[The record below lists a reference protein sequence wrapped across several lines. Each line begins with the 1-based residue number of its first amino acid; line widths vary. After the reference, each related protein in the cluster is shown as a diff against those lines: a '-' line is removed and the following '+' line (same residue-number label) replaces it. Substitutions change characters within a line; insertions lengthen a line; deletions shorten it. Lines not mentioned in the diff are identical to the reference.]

1 MEKKNKRNNHM
12 MNKGMKQKVSVLL
25 ILCLLLTGYHG
36 LTISGKAEQSEKKE
50 SNAISVSGTEVKVQ
64 LHGED
69 LRKAA
74 KEAIEKGDKVE
85 ENFLKGYSADG
96 ELQKEYEAVFS
107 PEKEVYEIPLDSI
120 SEGLSESLSE
130 EEAGLQIFVE
140 RDAKDLENL
149 VRRESK
155 ESLLL
160 YDGNSQISKLFS
172 EGKNEEKQNVEKA
185 KKNGEK
191 EETTVSEEGSLV
203 SDSNIKRNTELTG
216 SELITFL
223 YKNKSDHKISF
234 KLSVDGN
241 QYPKIA
247 VAPKT
252 QLFKALVEKLKQEEK
267 KAQAEVK
274 PAEKQEEKSIEKQ
287 EEKTKEEAVKAE
299 TSEEQK
305 GISKETASVE
315 EEKELSEKEKKSVSE
330 VSIVSTEGKTEEIQA
345 EVQEPEEEKA
355 RKNEEKKEE
364 NKVETAEAETEEES
378 REKSE
383 EAGKDGAKLTEVKKD
398 STKPAEAE
406 KEVPETE
413 KQSGEGKET
422 KEKAGVTGFL
432 GEVLEHYEEFQGE
445 LVSARFTQYSLN
457 ELGRKSQNVE
467 IEGFATVEV
476 FYDDEAFTDADGKV
490 EEVVLEAKRLVKPEE
505 EGEKEGEKLSKEQVE
520 AMKEHAIYEDSD
532 ALDIRF
538 VSKDDRT
545 KEIEPK
551 TPVSVRLT
559 FDKKAVPEEATADTI
574 AIHHLLESKDSG
586 KIELV
591 ETVLRSEKE
600 KEADK
605 KENLSE
611 EERNPEEIEGLSLE
625 KEKEEKDESKLT
637 DIITKEFTV
646 TSFSPFVV
654 KWNDYKTQAYHGI
667 RIYYVD
673 RNGRE
678 IGPTRY
684 YRLTDQGKKIKEKAK
699 DAEAYEF
706 YNKDTGKIDSV
717 MDYNPS
723 GYLRWGL
730 FGISNTTVGALYNG
744 AGYQVEVKS
753 LTANYFVYTYKGVSH
768 TSYFGKNC
776 EYTDFVF
783 VYYLCG
789 KAENKPK
796 PDDTTPDLKNEK
808 YITDNLNG
816 TYDLTLT
823 GQSVVSGRTSKKPL
837 DIVFV
842 YDNTA
847 IMATDF
853 SFDGTKNNTEGNDA
867 SSREEKKSTK
877 VKEELK
883 SFMEKMSSHDSAY
896 DTRYALVTMDGMK
909 EHRYDL
915 KYRAPYSPSYM
926 TGKMDGNLR
935 VFEDND
941 YPDFAYAKGI
951 EDTKKGKF
959 VGEFQGLDEK
969 GHQTWLEKAL
979 DNRTKKVNGK
989 DVYIGYRQRSA
1000 DFTIIDEEEDDT
1012 AYVHGFTSS
1021 PDDILSYLKDLQEG
1035 ETTVT
1040 NISGSKYSEKIS
1052 GENYTAAIRNV
1063 RALLQKDIPIKAERK
1078 ESIQNKA
1085 RDDAKKIVVF
1095 IAGGDPKYAYIQNAY
1110 PSDNEYQYDDILRF
1124 KDQTDGIQYYRTRA
1138 LYKVGYS
1145 IGNGRSIDFAALNQA
1160 RGELHQ
1166 ITDIDAFYSIG
1177 VGNEKNWNYL
1187 NDFAMGQW
1195 YDKNFAPAQVP
1206 TDKKDKDGKTIY
1218 VSVEGKPDL
1227 RENALVKN
1235 TLYKCFD
1242 GSEASKLNKS
1252 FDEIYKRVAVDSV
1265 QNIVIRDV
1273 LTKNVQPIMK
1283 DGKAVVSGQL
1293 VKMKPNGNNQAVEV
1307 EDILKPGKMADLGLN
1322 GFKIEAKEV
1331 YSGETGISGLNYD
1344 GKRWLLTL
1352 KTDPEDFALPAGYD
1366 IRMVAKVEPTEH
1378 AKKLFESDSGYKDKG
1393 EDRTDLND
1401 IYQAYLH
1408 QGYHEDGKS
1417 DSMFNSSARK
1427 FGLFTNEFADITY
1440 KTKKPDGSEGSP
1452 QTKKYNKPIIS
1463 KGSLIIEKTFSGL
1476 EGTKLFDDSS
1486 GKITDFGKKVL
1497 KQLKFI
1503 VQAEEFKG
1511 LNSFG
1516 QETSEFTP
1524 LLELNLKADSW
1535 WTESANFKDG
1545 VTSEV
1550 KRTDNLKHK
1559 VTLKIEQDSG
1569 KAPQLKITVDNLIP
1583 SKRYIVYE
1591 YCNKPDGAV
1600 EKIELSG
1607 SAYQLK
1613 DVSVNENPIIFI
1625 SGSKSLDSSEPCKP
1639 DNVFK
1644 ITNCYEKKDNP
1655 KTITVKKVVTGI
1667 GRPTASSTEKFQF
1680 HLVIKKHD
1688 GDTGQPLSNTEM
1700 KSIINDLKAKYP
1712 KSSGFNIRGNSINL
1726 TSPKEI
1732 NEYTISFELKDG
1744 DSIQIPLKPNYLFQV
1759 YEKKSEG
1766 YEEAK
1771 IVSDWKGSSR
1781 PIPAKTGQ
1789 DDDHHEFTYMKVL
1802 EEPYEGEI
1810 ITFQNPAKF
1819 TIPTGLTRDTTP
1831 YLLSIFGFV
1840 AMAGVYLTIK
1850 KKKRIEI

>member
-50 SNAISVSGTEVKVQ
+50 SNEISVSGTEVKVQ

-140 RDAKDLENL
+140 RDAKDLESL

-160 YDGNSQISKLFS
+160 YDGNSQISKLFP

-191 EETTVSEEGSLV
+191 EETTVSEEGSLA

-241 QYPKIA
+241 QYPKLA

-299 TSEEQK
+299 TSEDQK
-305 GISKETASVE
+305 EISEEAASVE
-315 EEKELSEKEKKSVSE
+315 EKKELSGKEDKPASE
-330 VSIVSTEGKTEEIQA
+330 VSIVSTEGKTEETQA
-345 EVQEPEEEKA
+345 EEEKA
-355 RKNEEKKEE
+355 EKNKEKKEE
-364 NKVETAEAETEEES
+364 NKVETAEAETKEES
-378 REKSE
+378 AEKSE
-383 EAGKDGAKLTEVKKD
+383 EAEKDGAKLTEVKKD

-413 KQSGEGKET
+413 KQSGEGKEA

-490 EEVVLEAKRLVKPEE
+490 EEVVLEAKRLLKPEE
-505 EGEKEGEKLSKEQVE
+505 TEKEGEKLTEEQVE

-538 VSKDDRT
+538 VSKDDNT

-605 KENLSE
+605 NENLSE
-611 EERNPEEIEGLSLE
+611 EKQNPEEIEGLSLE

-706 YNKDTGKIDSV
+706 YNKDTGKIDSLL
-717 MDYNPS
+717 DYNPS

-753 LTANYFVYTYKGVSH
+753 LTANYFVYTYQGVSH
-768 TSYFGKNC
+768 TSHFGDKC

-808 YITDNLNG
+808 YITDNLDG

-909 EHRYDL
+909 EHQYDL
-915 KYRAPYSPSYM
+915 QYRAKYSTSYM

-959 VGEFQGLDEK
+959 VGEFQGKDENGQK
-969 GHQTWLEKAL
+969 TWLEKAL
-979 DNRTKKVNGK
+979 DNRKNWKGEF
-989 DVYIGYRQRSA
+989 IGDRQRSA
-1000 DFTIIDEEEDDT
+1000 DFTIEDGEEDDT
-1012 AYVHGFTSS
+1012 AYVHGFTSRR
-1021 PDDILSYLKDLQEG
+1021 DDILSYLKNLQEG
-1035 ETTVT
+1035 KTTVT
-1040 NISGSKYSEKIS
+1040 KLSGSKYSEKIS

-1063 RALLQKDIPIKAERK
+1063 RALLQKDIPIKANREAFT
-1078 ESIQNKA
+1078 QYKA

-1110 PSDNEYQYDDILRF
+1110 PSNNEYQYDDILRF

-1138 LYKVGYS
+1138 WYKVGYS

-1218 VSVEGKPDL
+1218 VSVEGKADL
-1227 RENALVKN
+1227 RENALVKK

-1242 GSEASKLNKS
+1242 GSDASKLNKS
-1252 FDEIYKRVAVDSV
+1252 FDEIYKRVAVDGTK
-1265 QNIVIRDV
+1265 NIVIRDV

-1283 DGKAVVSGQL
+1283 NSKPVVSGQL
-1293 VKMKPNGNNQAVEV
+1293 VKMKTNGVEV
-1307 EDILKPGKMADLGLN
+1307 EKVFEADDIDDIEEMKKLGLD
-1322 GFKIEAKEV
+1322 GFNIEAKEV
-1331 YSGETGISGLNYD
+1331 YAGETGISGLSYT

-1352 KTDPEDFALPAGYD
+1352 KTVPEDFALPAGYE
-1366 IRMVAKVEPTEH
+1366 IRMVAKVEPTKE
-1378 AKKLFESDSGYKDKG
+1378 AKKLFESDLGYKDKG
-1393 EDRTDLND
+1393 DKRTDLND
-1401 IYQAYLH
+1401 IYQTDLH
-1408 QGYHEDGKS
+1408 RKYHEDGKS
-1417 DSMFNSSARK
+1417 DSMFNSSADK
-1427 FGLFTNEFADITY
+1427 YGLFTNEFADITY

-1452 QTKKYNKPIIS
+1452 QTKKYKKPIIS

-1503 VQAEEFKG
+1503 VQAEEFKR

-1516 QETSEFTP
+1516 QESSEFTP
-1524 LLELNLKADSW
+1524 LLELNLQADSW
-1535 WTESANFKDG
+1535 WTEPANFKDG

-1550 KRTDNLKHK
+1550 KGTDNLKHK
-1559 VTLKIEQDSG
+1559 VTLKIVQESG

-1583 SKRYIVYE
+1583 SKRYMVYE

-1613 DVSVNENPIIFI
+1613 GVSESANPIII
-1625 SGSKSLDSSEPCKP
+1625 WSGPKSLDSSEPCKP

-1655 KTITVKKVVTGI
+1655 KTITVKKVVTGMA
-1667 GRPTASSTEKFQF
+1667 RPTASSTEKFQF

-1688 GDTGQPLSNTEM
+1688 GGTGQSLSEEEM
-1700 KSIINDLKAKYP
+1700 ESIINDMIAKNAH
-1712 KSSGFNIRGNSINL
+1712 STEF
-1726 TSPKEI
+1726 EI
-1732 NEYTISFELKDG
+1732 NKDLIKLKRPKKINAFTISFELKDG
-1744 DSIQIPLKPNYLFQV
+1744 ESIQIPLKPNYLFQV
-1759 YEKKSEG
+1759 YEKKSAG
-1766 YEEAK
+1766 YEKAK
-1771 IVSDWKGSSR
+1771 IVSDLKGSSSR
-1781 PIPAKTGQ
+1781 TIQAETGQ
-1789 DDDHHEFTYMKVL
+1789 DDTNEFTYMEAL

-1819 TIPTGLTRDTTP
+1819 TIPTGLTRDTRP
-1831 YLLSIFGFV
+1831 YLFSIFGFV
-1840 AMAGVYLTIK
+1840 AMAGVYLTIR

>member
-36 LTISGKAEQSEKKE
+36 LTISGKAEQSEKKK
-50 SNAISVSGTEVKVQ
+50 SNEISVSGTEVKVQ

-1293 VKMKPNGNNQAVEV
+1293 VKMKSNGVEV
-1307 EDILKPGKMADLGLN
+1307 QDTLKPGEMADLGLN
-1322 GFKIEAKEV
+1322 GFNIEAKEV
-1331 YSGETGISGLNYD
+1331 NANELGISGASSD
-1344 GKRWLLTL
+1344 EKRWRLTL
-1352 KTDPEDFALPAGYD
+1352 KTDPEDFALPAGYE

-1378 AKKLFESDSGYKDKG
+1378 AKKLFESDLGYKDKG
-1393 EDRTDLND
+1393 DKRTDLND
-1401 IYQAYLH
+1401 IYQTDLH
-1408 QGYHEDGKS
+1408 RKYHEDGKP
-1417 DSMFNSSARK
+1417 DRMFNSSVDK
-1427 FGLFTNEFADITY
+1427 HGLFTNEFADITY

-1452 QTKKYNKPIIS
+1452 QTKEYNKPIIS

-1503 VQAEEFKG
+1503 VDVEKFNE

-1516 QETSEFTP
+1516 QKNSEFIP
-1524 LLELNLKADSW
+1524 LLELNLKDDSW

-1545 VTSEV
+1545 VTSGVTGLDE
-1550 KRTDNLKHK
+1550 LKHKVTHK

-1583 SKRYIVYE
+1583 SKRYMVWE

-1613 DVSVNENPIIFI
+1613 DVSESANPVIFR
-1625 SGSKSLDSSEPCKP
+1625 SESKSLDSSEPCKP

-1655 KTITVKKVVTGI
+1655 KTITVKKEVTGI

-1688 GDTGQPLSNTEM
+1688 GDTGQPLSDTEM

-1712 KSSGFNIRGNSINL
+1712 KSSGFNISKASINL

-1732 NEYTISFELKDG
+1732 NEYTIYFELKDG

-1759 YEKKSEG
+1759 YEKKSAG
-1766 YEEAK
+1766 YEKAK
-1771 IVSDWKGSSR
+1771 IVSDLNGNSR
-1781 PIPAKTGQ
+1781 GIPAETGQ
-1789 DDDHHEFTYMKVL
+1789 DDTNEFTYMK
-1802 EEPYEGEI
+1802 EAETPYEGEI

-1831 YLLSIFGFV
+1831 YLFSIFGFV
-1840 AMAGVYLTIK
+1840 AIAGVYLTIK
-1850 KKKRIEI
+1850 KKKRIEM

>member
-25 ILCLLLTGYHG
+25 ILCLLLTGYRG

-85 ENFLKGYSADG
+85 GDFLKGYSADG

-140 RDAKDLENL
+140 RDAKDLESL
-149 VRRESK
+149 VRKESK

-160 YDGNSQISKLFS
+160 YDGNSQISKLFP
-172 EGKNEEKQNVEKA
+172 EGKNEEKQDVEKA
-185 KKNGEK
+185 KKDGER
-191 EETTVSEEGSLV
+191 EETTVSEEESLA
-203 SDSNIKRNTELTG
+203 SDSNIRRNTELTG

-241 QYPKIA
+241 QYPKLA

-287 EEKTKEEAVKAE
+287 EENTKEEAVKAE

-305 GISKETASVE
+305 RISEEIASVE
-315 EEKELSEKEKKSVSE
+315 EEKGLSEKEKKSVSE
-330 VSIVSTEGKTEEIQA
+330 VSIVSTEGKTEETQA
-345 EVQEPEEEKA
+345 EEEKA
-355 RKNEEKKEE
+355 EKNKEKKEE
-364 NKVETAEAETEEES
+364 NKVETAEAETKEES
-378 REKSE
+378 AEKSE
-383 EAGKDGAKLTEVKKD
+383 EAEKDGAKLTEVKKD

-413 KQSGEGKET
+413 KQSGEGKEA

-490 EEVVLEAKRLVKPEE
+490 EEVVLEAKRLLKPEE
-505 EGEKEGEKLSKEQVE
+505 TEKEGEKLTEEQVE

-538 VSKDDRT
+538 VSKDDNT

-605 KENLSE
+605 NENLSE
-611 EERNPEEIEGLSLE
+611 EKQNPEEIEGLSLE

-706 YNKDTGKIDSV
+706 YNKDTGKIDSLL
-717 MDYNPS
+717 DYNPS

-753 LTANYFVYTYKGVSH
+753 LTANYFVYTYQGVSH
-768 TSYFGKNC
+768 TSHFGDKC

-808 YITDNLNG
+808 YITDNLDG

-909 EHRYDL
+909 EHQYDL
-915 KYRAPYSPSYM
+915 QYRAKYSTSYM

-959 VGEFQGLDEK
+959 VGEFQGKDENGQK
-969 GHQTWLEKAL
+969 TWLEKSL
-979 DNRTKKVNGK
+979 DNRKNWKGEF
-989 DVYIGYRQRSA
+989 IGDRQRSA
-1000 DFTIIDEEEDDT
+1000 DFTIEDGEEDDT
-1012 AYVHGFTSS
+1012 AYVHGFTSRL
-1021 PDDILSYLKDLQEG
+1021 DDILSYLKNLQEG
-1035 ETTVT
+1035 KTTVT
-1040 NISGSKYSEKIS
+1040 KLSGSKYSEKIS

-1063 RALLQKDIPIKAERK
+1063 RALLQKDIPIKANREAFT
-1078 ESIQNKA
+1078 QYKA

-1110 PSDNEYQYDDILRF
+1110 PSNNEYQYDDILRF

-1138 LYKVGYS
+1138 WYKVGYS

-1218 VSVEGKPDL
+1218 VSVEGKADL
-1227 RENALVKN
+1227 RENALVKK

-1242 GSEASKLNKS
+1242 GSDASKLNKS
-1252 FDEIYKRVAVDSV
+1252 FDEIYKRVAVDGTK
-1265 QNIVIRDV
+1265 NIVIRDV

-1283 DGKAVVSGQL
+1283 NGKPDVIGQL

-1322 GFKIEAKEV
+1322 GFTIEAKEV
-1331 YSGETGISGLNYD
+1331 YAGETGISGLSYTR
-1344 GKRWLLTL
+1344 KRWLLTL

-1366 IRMVAKVEPTEH
+1366 IRMVAKVEPTEE
-1378 AKKLFESDSGYKDKG
+1378 AKRLFESDSGYKDKG
-1393 EDRTDLND
+1393 DKRTDLND
-1401 IYQAYLH
+1401 IYETYLH
-1408 QGYHEDGKS
+1408 RGYHEDGKS
-1417 DSMFNSSARK
+1417 DSMFNSSADK
-1427 FGLFTNEFADITY
+1427 YGLFTNEYADITY
-1440 KTKKPDGSEGSP
+1440 KTKKPDGSESSP

-1476 EGTKLFDDSS
+1476 EGTKLIDSS
-1486 GKITDFGKKVL
+1486 SGNITDFGKKVL

-1503 VQAEEFKG
+1503 VKAEEFQG

-1516 QETSEFTP
+1516 QKHYEFTS
-1524 LLELNLKADSW
+1524 LLELNLQANSW
-1535 WTESANFKDG
+1535 WTEPANFKDG

-1550 KRTDNLKHK
+1550 TGSDNFKHK
-1559 VTLKIEQDSG
+1559 VTLKIVQESG

-1583 SKRYIVYE
+1583 SKRYQIWE

-1600 EKIELSG
+1600 EKVELSG

-1613 DVSVNENPIIFI
+1613 DVSENANPIISQ

-1644 ITNCYEKKDNP
+1644 ITNHYEKKDNP
-1655 KTITVKKVVTGI
+1655 KTITVKKVVTGMA
-1667 GRPTASSTEKFQF
+1667 RPTASSTEKFKF

-1688 GDTGQPLSNTEM
+1688 GGTGQSLSEEEM
-1700 KSIINDLKAKYP
+1700 DSIINDMIAK
-1712 KSSGFNIRGNSINL
+1712 NANS
-1726 TSPKEI
+1726 TEFEI
-1732 NEYTISFELKDG
+1732 NKDLIKLKRPKKINAFTISFELKDG
-1744 DSIQIPLKPNYLFQV
+1744 ESIQIPLKPNYLFQV
-1759 YEKKSEG
+1759 YEKKSAG
-1766 YEEAK
+1766 YEKAK
-1771 IVSDWKGSSR
+1771 IVSDLKGSSSR
-1781 PIPAKTGQ
+1781 TIQAETGQ
-1789 DDDHHEFTYMKVL
+1789 DDNNEFTYMEAL

-1831 YLLSIFGFV
+1831 YLFSIFGFV
-1840 AMAGVYLTIK
+1840 AMAWVYLTIR

>member
-50 SNAISVSGTEVKVQ
+50 SNEISVSGTEVKVQ

-140 RDAKDLENL
+140 RDAKDLESL

-160 YDGNSQISKLFS
+160 YDGNSQISKLFP

-191 EETTVSEEGSLV
+191 EETTVSEEGSLA

-241 QYPKIA
+241 QYPKLA

-299 TSEEQK
+299 TSEDQK
-305 GISKETASVE
+305 EISEEAASVE
-315 EEKELSEKEKKSVSE
+315 EKKELSGKEDKPASE
-330 VSIVSTEGKTEEIQA
+330 VSIVSTEGKTEETQA
-345 EVQEPEEEKA
+345 EEEKA
-355 RKNEEKKEE
+355 EKNKEKKEE
-364 NKVETAEAETEEES
+364 NKVETAEAETKEES
-378 REKSE
+378 AEKSE
-383 EAGKDGAKLTEVKKD
+383 EAEKDGAKLTEVKKD

-413 KQSGEGKET
+413 KQSGEGKEA

-490 EEVVLEAKRLVKPEE
+490 EEVVLEAKRLLKPEE
-505 EGEKEGEKLSKEQVE
+505 TEKEGEKLTEEQVE

-538 VSKDDRT
+538 VSKDDNT

-605 KENLSE
+605 NENLSE
-611 EERNPEEIEGLSLE
+611 EKQNPEEIEGLSLE

-706 YNKDTGKIDSV
+706 YNKDTGKIDSLL
-717 MDYNPS
+717 DYNPS

-753 LTANYFVYTYKGVSH
+753 LTANYFVYTYQGVSH
-768 TSYFGKNC
+768 TSHFGDKC

-808 YITDNLNG
+808 YITDNLDG

-909 EHRYDL
+909 EHQYDL
-915 KYRAPYSPSYM
+915 QYRAKYSTSYM

-959 VGEFQGLDEK
+959 VGEFQGKDENGQK
-969 GHQTWLEKAL
+969 TWLEKSL
-979 DNRTKKVNGK
+979 DNRKNWKGEF
-989 DVYIGYRQRSA
+989 IGDRQRSA
-1000 DFTIIDEEEDDT
+1000 DFTIEDGEEDDT
-1012 AYVHGFTSS
+1012 AYVHGFTSRL
-1021 PDDILSYLKDLQEG
+1021 DDILSYLKNLQEG
-1035 ETTVT
+1035 KTTVT
-1040 NISGSKYSEKIS
+1040 KLSGSKYSEKIS

-1063 RALLQKDIPIKAERK
+1063 RALLQKDIPIKANREAFT
-1078 ESIQNKA
+1078 QYKA

-1110 PSDNEYQYDDILRF
+1110 PSNNEYQYDDILRF

-1138 LYKVGYS
+1138 WYKVGYS

-1218 VSVEGKPDL
+1218 VSVEGKADL
-1227 RENALVKN
+1227 RENALVKK

-1242 GSEASKLNKS
+1242 GSDASKLNKS
-1252 FDEIYKRVAVDSV
+1252 FDEIYKRVAVDGTK
-1265 QNIVIRDV
+1265 NIVIRDV

-1283 DGKAVVSGQL
+1283 NGKPDVIGQL

-1322 GFKIEAKEV
+1322 GFTIEAKEV
-1331 YSGETGISGLNYD
+1331 YAGETGISGLSYTR
-1344 GKRWLLTL
+1344 KRWLLTL

-1366 IRMVAKVEPTEH
+1366 IRMVAKVEPTEE
-1378 AKKLFESDSGYKDKG
+1378 AKRLFESDSGYKDKG
-1393 EDRTDLND
+1393 DKRTDLND
-1401 IYQAYLH
+1401 IYETYLH
-1408 QGYHEDGKS
+1408 RGYHEDGKS
-1417 DSMFNSSARK
+1417 DSMFNSSADK
-1427 FGLFTNEFADITY
+1427 YGLFTNEYADITY
-1440 KTKKPDGSEGSP
+1440 KTKKPDGSESSP

-1476 EGTKLFDDSS
+1476 EGTKLIDSS
-1486 GKITDFGKKVL
+1486 SGNITDFGKKVL

-1503 VQAEEFKG
+1503 VKAEEFQG

-1516 QETSEFTP
+1516 QKHYEFTS
-1524 LLELNLKADSW
+1524 LLELNLQANSW
-1535 WTESANFKDG
+1535 WTEPANFKDG

-1550 KRTDNLKHK
+1550 TGSDNFKHK
-1559 VTLKIEQDSG
+1559 VTLKIVQESG

-1583 SKRYIVYE
+1583 SKRYQIWE

-1600 EKIELSG
+1600 EKVELSG

-1613 DVSVNENPIIFI
+1613 DVSENANPIISQ

-1644 ITNCYEKKDNP
+1644 ITNHYEKKDNP
-1655 KTITVKKVVTGI
+1655 KTITVKKVVTGMA
-1667 GRPTASSTEKFQF
+1667 RPTASSTEKFKF

-1688 GDTGQPLSNTEM
+1688 GGTGQSLSEEEM
-1700 KSIINDLKAKYP
+1700 DSIINDMIAK
-1712 KSSGFNIRGNSINL
+1712 NANS
-1726 TSPKEI
+1726 TEFEI
-1732 NEYTISFELKDG
+1732 NKDLIKLKRPKKINAFTISFELKDG
-1744 DSIQIPLKPNYLFQV
+1744 ESIQIPLKPNYLFQV
-1759 YEKKSEG
+1759 YEKKSAG
-1766 YEEAK
+1766 YEKAK
-1771 IVSDWKGSSR
+1771 IVSDLKGSSSR
-1781 PIPAKTGQ
+1781 TIQAETGQ
-1789 DDDHHEFTYMKVL
+1789 DDNNEFTYMEAL

-1831 YLLSIFGFV
+1831 YLFSIFGFV
-1840 AMAGVYLTIK
+1840 AMAWVYLTIR

>member
-25 ILCLLLTGYHG
+25 ILCLLLTGYRG
-36 LTISGKAEQSEKKE
+36 LTISGKAEQGEKKE
-50 SNAISVSGTEVKVQ
+50 SNEISVSGTEVKVQ

-140 RDAKDLENL
+140 RDAKDLESL
-149 VRRESK
+149 VRKESK

-160 YDGNSQISKLFS
+160 YDGNSQISKLFP
-172 EGKNEEKQNVEKA
+172 EGKKEEKREKTKELTEGA
-185 KKNGEK
+185 IASSGET
-191 EETTVSEEGSLV
+191 EETAVA

-241 QYPKIA
+241 QYPKLA

-252 QLFKALVEKLKQEEK
+252 QFFKALVEKLKQEEK

-287 EEKTKEEAVKAE
+287 EEKTKEEVVKAE
-299 TSEEQK
+299 TSEE
-305 GISKETASVE
+305 TASVE
-315 EEKELSEKEKKSVSE
+315 EQKALSGKEGKSVSE
-330 VSIVSTEGKTEEIQA
+330 VSIVSTEGKTEETQA
-345 EVQEPEEEKA
+345 EEEKA
-355 RKNEEKKEE
+355 EKNKEKKEE

-383 EAGKDGAKLTEVKKD
+383 EAEKDGAKLTEVKKD

-413 KQSGEGKET
+413 KQSGEGKEA

-490 EEVVLEAKRLVKPEE
+490 EEVVLEAKRLLKPEE
-505 EGEKEGEKLSKEQVE
+505 TEKEGEKLTEEQVE

-538 VSKDDRT
+538 VSKDDNT

-574 AIHHLLESKDSG
+574 AIHHIVEDKDSG
-586 KIELV
+586 KVKYV
-591 ETVLRSEKE
+591 ETVLRSE
-600 KEADK
+600 
-605 KENLSE
+605 
-611 EERNPEEIEGLSLE
+611 LE
-625 KEKEEKDESKLT
+625 KEREKEELKASEGAKEDILSAEGASEEPKEEGIKKEEVFSNEDEKT
-637 DIITKEFTV
+637 EHKENITKEFMV
-646 TSFSPFVV
+646 NSFSPYIVHWTTPNN
-654 KWNDYKTQAYHGI
+654 KDYEI
-667 RIYYVD
+667 RFHYVD
-673 RNGRE
+673 RNFRE
-678 IGPTRY
+678 IAPTIYTQNYAGTTKFILYFDANQRNSNSPAYKEFPNFVLEDIGYQLGPAPYLAHPKITDWGVDAVWSNQIQITRRSTLSKPEGQRETKRLEY
-684 YRLTDQGKKIKEKAK
+684 DKSGCAHDVYFIYRLT
-699 DAEAYEF
+699 
-706 YNKDTGKIDSV
+706 
-717 MDYNPS
+717 
-723 GYLRWGL
+723 
-730 FGISNTTVGALYNG
+730 
-744 AGYQVEVKS
+744 
-753 LTANYFVYTYKGVSH
+753 
-768 TSYFGKNC
+768 C
-776 EYTDFVF
+776 
-783 VYYLCG
+783 
-789 KAENKPK
+789 PK
-796 PDDTTPDLKNEK
+796 PEKKTDTNVDLLNEK
-808 YITDNLNG
+808 FITDNLDG

-823 GQSVVSGRTSKKPL
+823 GQVNPSKKQKL
-837 DIVFV
+837 DIAFV

-853 SFDGTKNNTEGNDA
+853 NFSGRSKKLKTEHYATNRNDA
-867 SSREEKKSTK
+867 KSAK
-877 VKEELK
+877 VKNELK
-883 SFMEKMSSHDSAY
+883 SFMEKLSANPDY
-896 DTRYALVTMDGMK
+896 DVRYALVTMDGDK
-909 EHRYDL
+909 SFGNINEST
-915 KYRAPYSPSYM
+915 KWPYNPSYIS
-926 TGKMDGNLR
+926 GKDYQNTIFMKGKPADSDINLVGEYIGTSGNTYQWL
-935 VFEDND
+935 DNSTD
-941 YPDFAYAKGI
+941 YGATSYQFNVTDTPFN
-951 EDTKKGKF
+951 DTKHLYGFTDKPNKI
-959 VGEFQGLDEK
+959 VDQLKPLDERAI
-969 GHQTWLEKAL
+969 TS
-979 DNRTKKVNGK
+979 RTV
-989 DVYIGYRQRSA
+989 
-1000 DFTIIDEEEDDT
+1000 
-1012 AYVHGFTSS
+1012 
-1021 PDDILSYLKDLQEG
+1021 
-1035 ETTVT
+1035 
-1040 NISGSKYSEKIS
+1040 S
-1052 GENYTAAIRNV
+1052 GENYESAIRNLKV
-1063 RALLQKDIPIKAERK
+1063 LLGQGGDYQVA
-1078 ESIQNKA
+1078 SGGLDNQDSKA
-1085 RDDAKKIVVF
+1085 RSDAQKIVVF
-1095 IAGGDPKYAYIQNAY
+1095 IAGGNPKLSYIVKDGVYEDTHRYA
-1110 PSDNEYQYDDILRF
+1110 DNED
-1124 KDQTDGIQYYRTRA
+1124 YRIRRD
-1138 LYKVGYS
+1138 YKVGYS
-1145 IGNGRSIDFAALNQA
+1145 FGNGYSVDFSALNRA
-1160 RGELHQ
+1160 RGELRGL
-1166 ITDIDAFYSIG
+1166 TAADAFYSIG
-1177 VGNEKNWNYL
+1177 VGNEENWKSL
-1187 NDFAMGQW
+1187 NDFAMGQC
-1195 YDKNFAPAQVP
+1195 YNE
-1206 TDKKDKDGKTIY
+1206 
-1218 VSVEGKPDL
+1218 EGKHRPEEGYDEEKHPDR
-1227 RENALVKN
+1227 REKALVDN
-1235 TLYKCFD
+1235 IRYKCFD
-1242 GSEASKLNKS
+1242 ASSESGLVSALQQIYNREAGSRAK
-1252 FDEIYKRVAVDSV
+1252 
-1265 QNIVIRDV
+1265 NIVIRDV

-1283 DGKAVVSGQL
+1283 NSKPVVSGQL
-1293 VKMKPNGNNQAVEV
+1293 VKMKTNGVEV
-1307 EDILKPGKMADLGLN
+1307 EKVFEADDIDDIEEMKKLGLD
-1322 GFKIEAKEV
+1322 GFNNIKAKEV
-1331 YSGETGISGLNYD
+1331 NANEIGISGASHD
-1344 GKRWLLTL
+1344 EKRWLLTL
-1352 KTDPEDFALPAGYD
+1352 KTEPEDFALPAGYE
-1366 IRMVAKVEPTEH
+1366 IRMVAKVEPTEE
-1378 AKKLFESDSGYKDKG
+1378 AKKLFESDLGYKDKG
-1393 EDRTDLND
+1393 DKRTDLND
-1401 IYQAYLH
+1401 IYQTDLH
-1408 QGYHEDGKS
+1408 RKYHEDGKP
-1417 DSMFNSSARK
+1417 DSMFNSSADK
-1427 FGLFTNEFADITY
+1427 YGLFTNEYADITY

-1452 QTKKYNKPIIS
+1452 QTKKYKKPIIS

-1550 KRTDNLKHK
+1550 KGTDNLKHK
-1559 VTLKIEQDSG
+1559 VTLKIVQESG

-1583 SKRYIVYE
+1583 SKRYMVYE

-1655 KTITVKKVVTGI
+1655 KTITVKKEVTGI

-1688 GDTGQPLSNTEM
+1688 GDTGESLSETEM
-1700 KSIINDLKAKYP
+1700 NSIKNDLKAKYP
-1712 KSSGFNIRGNSINL
+1712 NFNISKASINL
-1726 TSPKEI
+1726 TTPKEI

-1766 YEEAK
+1766 YEKAK
-1771 IVSDWKGSSR
+1771 IVSDWQGNSR
-1781 PIPAKTGQ
+1781 TITAEMGQ
-1789 DDDHHEFTYMKVL
+1789 DNQHIEFTYMDAL

-1819 TIPTGLTRDTTP
+1819 TIPTGLTRDTRP
-1831 YLLSIFGFV
+1831 YLFSIFGFV
-1840 AMAGVYLTIK
+1840 AMAGLYITIR
-1850 KKKRIEI
+1850 KKKRIEM

>member
-25 ILCLLLTGYHG
+25 ILCLLLTGYRG

-50 SNAISVSGTEVKVQ
+50 SNEISVSGTEVKVQ

-140 RDAKDLENL
+140 RDAKDLESL
-149 VRRESK
+149 VRKESK

-160 YDGNSQISKLFS
+160 YDGNSRIAQLFP
-172 EGKNEEKQNVEKA
+172 EGKNEEKQNKTDKA
-185 KKNGEK
+185 KELTEGAVASSGDI
-191 EETTVSEEGSLV
+191 EETAVV

-305 GISKETASVE
+305 EISEETASVE
-315 EEKELSEKEKKSVSE
+315 EEKELSGKEGKSASE
-330 VSIVSTEGKTEEIQA
+330 VSIVYTEGKTEEIQA

-378 REKSE
+378 AEKSE
-383 EAGKDGAKLTEVKKD
+383 EAEKDGAKLTEVKKD

-476 FYDDEAFTDADGKV
+476 FYDEDAFADEEGNTQ
-490 EEVVLEAKRLVKPEE
+490 EVVLKANRLLKPEE
-505 EGEKEGEKLSKEQVE
+505 AEKEGEKLTEKQVE
-520 AMKEHAIYEDSD
+520 AMKEHSIYEGSD

-538 VSKDDRT
+538 VSKEDET

-559 FDKKAVPEEATADTI
+559 FDKKAVPEEANADTI
-574 AIHHLLESKDSG
+574 AIHHIVEDKDSG
-586 KIELV
+586 KVKYV
-591 ETVLRSEKE
+591 ETVLRSELE
-600 KEADK
+600 KK
-605 KENLSE
+605 
-611 EERNPEEIEGLSLE
+611 
-625 KEKEEKDESKLT
+625 KEKEELKASEEVKEDDVLFAESASGELKEGGVQKEEVLSNEDEKT
-637 DIITKEFTV
+637 EHKENITKEFIV
-646 TSFSPFVV
+646 NSFSPYIVHWTTPDN
-654 KWNDYKTQAYHGI
+654 KDYEI
-667 RIYYVD
+667 RFHYVD
-673 RNGRE
+673 RNFRE
-678 IGPTRY
+678 IAPTIYTQNYAGTTKFILYFDANQRNSNSPAYKEFPNFVLEDIGYQLGPVPYLAHPKITDWGVDAVWSNQIQITKRSTLSKPEGERETRTLEY
-684 YRLTDQGKKIKEKAK
+684 DSSGCAHDVYFIYRLTCPKPEKKT
-699 DAEAYEF
+699 D
-706 YNKDTGKIDSV
+706 
-717 MDYNPS
+717 
-723 GYLRWGL
+723 
-730 FGISNTTVGALYNG
+730 TTV
-744 AGYQVEVKS
+744 
-753 LTANYFVYTYKGVSH
+753 
-768 TSYFGKNC
+768 
-776 EYTDFVF
+776 
-783 VYYLCG
+783 
-789 KAENKPK
+789 
-796 PDDTTPDLKNEK
+796 DLLNEK
-808 YITDNLNG
+808 FITDNLDG
-816 TYDLTLT
+816 TYYLTLT
-823 GQSVVSGRTSKKPL
+823 GQVNPSQKQKL
-837 DIVFV
+837 DIAFV

-853 SFDGTKNNTEGNDA
+853 NFSGRSKKLKTEHYARNPNDA
-867 SSREEKKSTK
+867 KSAK
-877 VKEELK
+877 VKNELK
-883 SFMEKMSSHDSAY
+883 SFMEKLSANPDY
-896 DTRYALVTMDGMK
+896 DVRYALVTMDGDK
-909 EHRYDL
+909 SFGNINEST
-915 KYRAPYSPSYM
+915 KWPYNPSYIS
-926 TGKMDGNLR
+926 GKDYQNTIFMKGKPADSDINLVGEYIGTSGN
-935 VFEDND
+935 VFQWLDNSTD
-941 YPDFAYAKGI
+941 YGATSYQFNVIDTPFN
-951 EDTKKGKF
+951 DTKHLYGFTDKPTQI
-959 VGEFQGLDEK
+959 VDQL
-969 GHQTWLEKAL
+969 KAL
-979 DNRTKKVNGK
+979 DERAITSNRV
-989 DVYIGYRQRSA
+989 
-1000 DFTIIDEEEDDT
+1000 
-1012 AYVHGFTSS
+1012 
-1021 PDDILSYLKDLQEG
+1021 
-1035 ETTVT
+1035 
-1040 NISGSKYSEKIS
+1040 S
-1052 GENYTAAIRNV
+1052 GENYESAIRNLKV
-1063 RALLQKDIPIKAERK
+1063 LLGQGGDYQVA
-1078 ESIQNKA
+1078 SGGLDNQDSKA
-1085 RDDAKKIVVF
+1085 RSDAQKIVVF
-1095 IAGGDPKYAYIQNAY
+1095 IAGGNPKLSYIVKDGVYEDTHRYADNA
-1110 PSDNEYQYDDILRF
+1110 D
-1124 KDQTDGIQYYRTRA
+1124 
-1138 LYKVGYS
+1138 YKIRRDYKEGYS
-1145 IGNGRSIDFAALNQA
+1145 FGNGYSVDFSALNRA
-1160 RGELHQ
+1160 RGELRGL
-1166 ITDIDAFYSIG
+1166 TAADAFYSIG
-1177 VGNEKNWNYL
+1177 VGNEENWKSL
-1187 NDFAMGQW
+1187 NDFAMGQC
-1195 YDKNFAPAQVP
+1195 YNE
-1206 TDKKDKDGKTIY
+1206 
-1218 VSVEGKPDL
+1218 EGKHRPEEGYDEEKHPDR
-1227 RENALVKN
+1227 REKALVDN
-1235 TLYKCFD
+1235 IRYKCFD
-1242 GSEASKLNKS
+1242 ASSESGLVSALQQIYNREAGSRAK
-1252 FDEIYKRVAVDSV
+1252 
-1265 QNIVIRDV
+1265 NIVIRDV
-1273 LTKNVQPIMK
+1273 LTNNVQPIMK
-1283 DGKAVVSGQL
+1283 NGKPDVIGQL

-1322 GFKIEAKEV
+1322 GFTIEAKEV
-1331 YSGETGISGLNYD
+1331 YAGETGISGLSYT

-1352 KTDPEDFALPAGYD
+1352 KTVPEDFALPAGYD
-1366 IRMVAKVEPTEH
+1366 IRMVAKVEPTEE
-1378 AKKLFESDSGYKDKG
+1378 AKRLFESDLGYKDKG
-1393 EDRTDLND
+1393 DKRTDLND
-1401 IYQAYLH
+1401 IYQTYLH

-1417 DSMFNSSARK
+1417 DSMFNSSADK
-1427 FGLFTNEFADITY
+1427 YGLYTNEYADITY
-1440 KTKKPDGSEGSP
+1440 KTKKPDGSESSP

-1503 VQAEEFKG
+1503 VQAEEIKG

-1535 WTESANFKDG
+1535 WTEPANFKDG
-1545 VTSEV
+1545 VTSPV
-1550 KRTDNLKHK
+1550 TGKDNLTHK
-1559 VTLKIEQDSG
+1559 VTLKIVQESG

-1583 SKRYIVYE
+1583 SKRYMVYE

-1613 DVSVNENPIIFI
+1613 DVSESANPIII
-1625 SGSKSLDSSEPCKP
+1625 WSGPKSLDSSEPCKP

-1655 KTITVKKVVTGI
+1655 KTITVKKVVTGMA
-1667 GRPTASSTEKFQF
+1667 RPTASSTAKFQF

-1688 GDTGQPLSNTEM
+1688 GGTGQSLSETEM
-1700 KSIINDLKAKYP
+1700 NSIKNDLKAKYP
-1712 KSSGFNIRGNSINL
+1712 NFNISKASINL

-1732 NEYTISFELKDG
+1732 NEYTIYFELKDG

-1759 YEKKSEG
+1759 YEKKSAG
-1766 YEEAK
+1766 YEKAK
-1771 IVSDWKGSSR
+1771 IVSDLNGNSR
-1781 PIPAKTGQ
+1781 GIPAETGQ
-1789 DDDHHEFTYMKVL
+1789 DDTNEFTYMK
-1802 EEPYEGEI
+1802 EAETPYEGEI

-1831 YLLSIFGFV
+1831 YLFSIFGFV
-1840 AMAGVYLTIK
+1840 AIAGVYLTIK
-1850 KKKRIEI
+1850 KKKRIEM

>member
-25 ILCLLLTGYHG
+25 ILCLLLTGYRG

-140 RDAKDLENL
+140 RDAKDLESL

-160 YDGNSQISKLFS
+160 YDGNSQISKLFP

-191 EETTVSEEGSLV
+191 EETTVSEEGSLA
-203 SDSNIKRNTELTG
+203 SDSNIRRNTELTG

-364 NKVETAEAETEEES
+364 NKVETAEAETKEES
-378 REKSE
+378 AEKSE
-383 EAGKDGAKLTEVKKD
+383 EAEKDGAKLTEVKKD

-490 EEVVLEAKRLVKPEE
+490 EEVVLEAKRLLKPEE
-505 EGEKEGEKLSKEQVE
+505 TEKEGERLTEEQVE

-538 VSKDDRT
+538 VSKDDNT

-574 AIHHLLESKDSG
+574 AIHHIVEDKDSG
-586 KIELV
+586 KVKYV
-591 ETVLRSEKE
+591 ETVLRSE
-600 KEADK
+600 
-605 KENLSE
+605 
-611 EERNPEEIEGLSLE
+611 LE
-625 KEKEEKDESKLT
+625 KEREKEELKASEGVKEDVLSAEDASEEPKKEGIKKEEVFSNEDEKT
-637 DIITKEFTV
+637 EHKENITKEFTV
-646 TSFSPFVV
+646 NSFSPYIVHWTTPNN
-654 KWNDYKTQAYHGI
+654 KDYEI
-667 RIYYVD
+667 RFHYVD
-673 RNGRE
+673 RNFRE
-678 IGPTRY
+678 IAPTIYTQNYAGTTKFILYFDANQRNSNSPAYKEFPNFVLEDIGYQLGPAPYLAHPKITDWGVDAVWSNQIQITQRSTLSKPEGQRNTKTLEY
-684 YRLTDQGKKIKEKAK
+684 DKSGCAHDVYFIYRLT
-699 DAEAYEF
+699 
-706 YNKDTGKIDSV
+706 
-717 MDYNPS
+717 
-723 GYLRWGL
+723 
-730 FGISNTTVGALYNG
+730 
-744 AGYQVEVKS
+744 
-753 LTANYFVYTYKGVSH
+753 
-768 TSYFGKNC
+768 C
-776 EYTDFVF
+776 
-783 VYYLCG
+783 
-789 KAENKPK
+789 PK
-796 PDDTTPDLKNEK
+796 PEKKTDTNVDLLNEK
-808 YITDNLNG
+808 FITDNLDG

-823 GQSVVSGRTSKKPL
+823 GQVNPSQKQKL
-837 DIVFV
+837 DIAFV

-853 SFDGTKNNTEGNDA
+853 NFSGKSKKLKTEHYATNPNDA
-867 SSREEKKSTK
+867 KSAK
-877 VKEELK
+877 VKNELK
-883 SFMEKMSSHDSAY
+883 SFMEKLSANPDY
-896 DTRYALVTMDGMK
+896 DVRYALVTMDGDK
-909 EHRYDL
+909 SFGNINESTKWPYD
-915 KYRAPYSPSYM
+915 PSYIS
-926 TGKMDGNLR
+926 GKDYQNTIFMKGKPADSDINLVGEYIGTSGGAFR
-935 VFEDND
+935 WLDNSTD
-941 YPDFAYAKGI
+941 YGATSYQFNVIDTPFN
-951 EDTKKGKF
+951 DTKHLYGFTDKPTRI
-959 VGEFQGLDEK
+959 VDQL
-969 GHQTWLEKAL
+969 KAL
-979 DNRTKKVNGK
+979 DERAITSNRV
-989 DVYIGYRQRSA
+989 
-1000 DFTIIDEEEDDT
+1000 
-1012 AYVHGFTSS
+1012 
-1021 PDDILSYLKDLQEG
+1021 
-1035 ETTVT
+1035 
-1040 NISGSKYSEKIS
+1040 S
-1052 GENYTAAIRNV
+1052 GENYESAIRNLKV
-1063 RALLQKDIPIKAERK
+1063 LLGQGGDYQVA
-1078 ESIQNKA
+1078 SGGLDNQDSKA
-1085 RDDAKKIVVF
+1085 RSDAQKIVVF
-1095 IAGGDPKYAYIQNAY
+1095 IAGGNPKLSYIVKDGVYEDTHRYADNADY
-1110 PSDNEYQYDDILRF
+1110 KIRRD
-1124 KDQTDGIQYYRTRA
+1124 
-1138 LYKVGYS
+1138 YKVGYS
-1145 IGNGRSIDFAALNQA
+1145 FGNGYSVDFSALNRA
-1160 RGELHQ
+1160 RGELRGL
-1166 ITDIDAFYSIG
+1166 TAADAFYSIG
-1177 VGNEKNWNYL
+1177 VGNEDNWKLL
-1187 NDFAMGQW
+1187 NDFAMGQC
-1195 YDKNFAPAQVP
+1195 YNE
-1206 TDKKDKDGKTIY
+1206 
-1218 VSVEGKPDL
+1218 EGKHRPEEGYDEEKHPDR
-1227 RENALVKN
+1227 REKALVDN
-1235 TLYKCFD
+1235 IRYKCFD
-1242 GSEASKLNKS
+1242 ASSESGLVSALQQIYNREAGSRAK
-1252 FDEIYKRVAVDSV
+1252 
-1265 QNIVIRDV
+1265 NIVIRDV

-1283 DGKAVVSGQL
+1283 NSKPVVSGQL
-1293 VKMKPNGNNQAVEV
+1293 VKMKSDGNKQAVEV
-1307 EDILKPGKMADLGLN
+1307 EKVFEADDIDDIEEMKKLGLD
-1322 GFKIEAKEV
+1322 GFNIDAKEV
-1331 YSGETGISGLNYD
+1331 YAGETGISGLSYD
-1344 GKRWLLTL
+1344 RKRWLLTL
-1352 KTDPEDFALPAGYD
+1352 KTVPEDFALPAGYE
-1366 IRMVAKVEPTEH
+1366 IRMVAKVEPTEE
-1378 AKKLFESDSGYKDKG
+1378 AKKLFESDLGYKDKG
-1393 EDRTDLND
+1393 DKRTDLND
-1401 IYQAYLH
+1401 IYQTDLH
-1408 QGYHEDGKS
+1408 RKYHEDGKP
-1417 DSMFNSSARK
+1417 DSMFNSSADK
-1427 FGLFTNEFADITY
+1427 YGLFTNEYADITY

-1452 QTKKYNKPIIS
+1452 QTKKYKKPIIS

-1476 EGTKLFDDSS
+1476 EGTKLFDDSR

-1503 VQAEEFKG
+1503 VQAEEIKG

-1535 WTESANFKDG
+1535 WTEPANFKDG
-1545 VTSEV
+1545 VTSPV
-1550 KRTDNLKHK
+1550 TGKDNLTHK
-1559 VTLKIEQDSG
+1559 VTLKIVQESG

-1583 SKRYIVYE
+1583 SKRYMVYE

-1613 DVSVNENPIIFI
+1613 DVSESANPIII
-1625 SGSKSLDSSEPCKP
+1625 WSGPKSLDSSEPCKP

-1655 KTITVKKVVTGI
+1655 KTITVKKVVTGMA
-1667 GRPTASSTEKFQF
+1667 RPTASSTAKFQF

-1688 GDTGQPLSNTEM
+1688 GGTGQSLSETEM
-1700 KSIINDLKAKYP
+1700 NSIKNDLKAKYP
-1712 KSSGFNIRGNSINL
+1712 NFNISKASINL

-1732 NEYTISFELKDG
+1732 NEYTIYFELKDG

-1759 YEKKSEG
+1759 YEKKSAG
-1766 YEEAK
+1766 YEKAK
-1771 IVSDWKGSSR
+1771 IVSDLNGNSR
-1781 PIPAKTGQ
+1781 GIPAETGQ
-1789 DDDHHEFTYMKVL
+1789 DDTNEFTYMK
-1802 EEPYEGEI
+1802 EAETPYEGEI

-1831 YLLSIFGFV
+1831 YLFSIFGFV
-1840 AMAGVYLTIK
+1840 AIAGVYLTIK
-1850 KKKRIEI
+1850 KKKRIEM

>member
-50 SNAISVSGTEVKVQ
+50 SNEISVSGTEVKVQ

-140 RDAKDLENL
+140 RDAKDLESL

-160 YDGNSQISKLFS
+160 YDGNSQISKLFP

-191 EETTVSEEGSLV
+191 EETTVSEEGSLA

-241 QYPKIA
+241 QYPKLA

-299 TSEEQK
+299 TSEDQK
-305 GISKETASVE
+305 EISEEAASVE
-315 EEKELSEKEKKSVSE
+315 EKKELSGKEDKPASE
-330 VSIVSTEGKTEEIQA
+330 VSIVSTEGKTEETQA
-345 EVQEPEEEKA
+345 EEEKA
-355 RKNEEKKEE
+355 EKNKEKKEE
-364 NKVETAEAETEEES
+364 NKVETAEAETKEES
-378 REKSE
+378 AEKSE
-383 EAGKDGAKLTEVKKD
+383 EAEKDGAKLTEVKKD

-413 KQSGEGKET
+413 KQSGEGKEA

-490 EEVVLEAKRLVKPEE
+490 EEVVLEAKRLLKPEE
-505 EGEKEGEKLSKEQVE
+505 TEKEGEKLTEEQVE

-538 VSKDDRT
+538 VSKDDNT

-605 KENLSE
+605 NENLSE
-611 EERNPEEIEGLSLE
+611 EKQNPEEIEGLSLE

-706 YNKDTGKIDSV
+706 YNKDTGKIDSLL
-717 MDYNPS
+717 DYNPS

-753 LTANYFVYTYKGVSH
+753 LTANYFVYTYQGVSH
-768 TSYFGKNC
+768 TSHFGDKC

-808 YITDNLNG
+808 YITDNLDG

-909 EHRYDL
+909 EHQYDL
-915 KYRAPYSPSYM
+915 QYRAKYSTSYM

-959 VGEFQGLDEK
+959 VGEFQGKDENGQK
-969 GHQTWLEKAL
+969 TWLEKSL
-979 DNRTKKVNGK
+979 DNRKNWKGEF
-989 DVYIGYRQRSA
+989 IGDRQRSA
-1000 DFTIIDEEEDDT
+1000 DFTIEDGEEDDT
-1012 AYVHGFTSS
+1012 AYVHGFTSRL
-1021 PDDILSYLKDLQEG
+1021 DDILSYLKNLQEG
-1035 ETTVT
+1035 KTTVT
-1040 NISGSKYSEKIS
+1040 KLSGSKYSEKIS

-1063 RALLQKDIPIKAERK
+1063 RALLQKDIPIKANREAFT
-1078 ESIQNKA
+1078 QYKA

-1110 PSDNEYQYDDILRF
+1110 PSNNEYQYDDILRF

-1138 LYKVGYS
+1138 WYKVGYS

-1218 VSVEGKPDL
+1218 VSVEGKADL
-1227 RENALVKN
+1227 RENALVKK

-1242 GSEASKLNKS
+1242 GSDASKLNKS
-1252 FDEIYKRVAVDSV
+1252 FDEIYKRVAVDGTK
-1265 QNIVIRDV
+1265 NIVIRDV

-1283 DGKAVVSGQL
+1283 NGKPDVIGQL

-1322 GFKIEAKEV
+1322 GFTIEAKEV
-1331 YSGETGISGLNYD
+1331 YAGETGISGLSYTR
-1344 GKRWLLTL
+1344 KRWLLTL

-1366 IRMVAKVEPTEH
+1366 IRMVAKVEPTEE
-1378 AKKLFESDSGYKDKG
+1378 AKRLFESDSGYKDKG
-1393 EDRTDLND
+1393 DKRTDLND
-1401 IYQAYLH
+1401 IYETYLH
-1408 QGYHEDGKS
+1408 RGYHEDGKS
-1417 DSMFNSSARK
+1417 DSMFNSSADK
-1427 FGLFTNEFADITY
+1427 YGLFTNEYADITY
-1440 KTKKPDGSEGSP
+1440 KTKKPDGSESSP

-1476 EGTKLFDDSS
+1476 EGTKLIDSS
-1486 GKITDFGKKVL
+1486 SGNITDFGKKVL

-1503 VQAEEFKG
+1503 VKAEEFQG

-1516 QETSEFTP
+1516 QKHYEFTS
-1524 LLELNLKADSW
+1524 LLELNLQANSW
-1535 WTESANFKDG
+1535 WTEPANFKDG

-1550 KRTDNLKHK
+1550 TGSDNFKHK
-1559 VTLKIEQDSG
+1559 VTLKIVQESG

-1583 SKRYIVYE
+1583 SKRYQIWE

-1600 EKIELSG
+1600 EKVELSG

-1613 DVSVNENPIIFI
+1613 DVSENANPIISQ

-1644 ITNCYEKKDNP
+1644 ITNHYEKKDNP
-1655 KTITVKKVVTGI
+1655 KTITVKKVVTGMA
-1667 GRPTASSTEKFQF
+1667 RPTASSTEKFKF

-1688 GDTGQPLSNTEM
+1688 GGTGQSLSEEEM
-1700 KSIINDLKAKYP
+1700 DSIINDMIAK
-1712 KSSGFNIRGNSINL
+1712 NANS
-1726 TSPKEI
+1726 TEFEI
-1732 NEYTISFELKDG
+1732 NKDLIKLKRPKKINAFTISFELKDG
-1744 DSIQIPLKPNYLFQV
+1744 ESIQIPLKPNYLFQV
-1759 YEKKSEG
+1759 YEKKSAG
-1766 YEEAK
+1766 YEKAK
-1771 IVSDWKGSSR
+1771 IVSDLKGSSSR
-1781 PIPAKTGQ
+1781 TIQAETGQ
-1789 DDDHHEFTYMKVL
+1789 DDNNEFTYMEAL

>member
-50 SNAISVSGTEVKVQ
+50 SNEISVSGTEVKVQ

-140 RDAKDLENL
+140 RDAKDLESL
-149 VRRESK
+149 VRKESK

-160 YDGNSQISKLFS
+160 YDGNSRIAQLFP
-172 EGKNEEKQNVEKA
+172 EGKEEEKRDKLEKA
-185 KKNGEK
+185 KELTEGTNALSGET
-191 EETTVSEEGSLV
+191 EETAVA

-287 EEKTKEEAVKAE
+287 EEKTKEEVVKAE

-305 GISKETASVE
+305 EISKETASVE
-315 EEKELSEKEKKSVSE
+315 EQKALSGKEGKSVSE
-330 VSIVSTEGKTEEIQA
+330 VSIVSTEGKTEETQA
-345 EVQEPEEEKA
+345 EEEKA
-355 RKNEEKKEE
+355 EKNKEKKEE

-383 EAGKDGAKLTEVKKD
+383 EAEKDGAKLTEVKKD

-413 KQSGEGKET
+413 KQSGEGKEA

-490 EEVVLEAKRLVKPEE
+490 EEVVLEAKRLLKPEE
-505 EGEKEGEKLSKEQVE
+505 TEKEGEKLTEEQVE

-538 VSKDDRT
+538 VSKDDNT

-574 AIHHLLESKDSG
+574 AIHHIVEDKDSG
-586 KIELV
+586 KVKYV
-591 ETVLRSEKE
+591 ETVLRSE
-600 KEADK
+600 
-605 KENLSE
+605 
-611 EERNPEEIEGLSLE
+611 LE
-625 KEKEEKDESKLT
+625 KEREKEELKASEGAKEDILSAEGASEEPKEEGIKKEEVFSNEDEKT
-637 DIITKEFTV
+637 EHKENITKEFMV
-646 TSFSPFVV
+646 NSFSPYIVHWTTPNN
-654 KWNDYKTQAYHGI
+654 KDYEI
-667 RIYYVD
+667 RFHYVD
-673 RNGRE
+673 RNFRE
-678 IGPTRY
+678 IAPTIYTQNYAGTTKFILYFDANQRNSNSPAYKEFPNFVLEDIGYQLGPAPYLAHPKITDWGVDAVWSNQIQITRRSTLSKPEGQRETKRLEY
-684 YRLTDQGKKIKEKAK
+684 DKSGCAHDVYFIYRLT
-699 DAEAYEF
+699 
-706 YNKDTGKIDSV
+706 
-717 MDYNPS
+717 
-723 GYLRWGL
+723 
-730 FGISNTTVGALYNG
+730 
-744 AGYQVEVKS
+744 
-753 LTANYFVYTYKGVSH
+753 
-768 TSYFGKNC
+768 C
-776 EYTDFVF
+776 
-783 VYYLCG
+783 
-789 KAENKPK
+789 PK
-796 PDDTTPDLKNEK
+796 PEKKTDTNVDLLNEK
-808 YITDNLNG
+808 FITDNLDG

-823 GQSVVSGRTSKKPL
+823 GQVNPSKKQKL
-837 DIVFV
+837 DIAFV

-853 SFDGTKNNTEGNDA
+853 NFSGRSKKLKTEHYARNPNDA
-867 SSREEKKSTK
+867 KSAK
-877 VKEELK
+877 VKNELK
-883 SFMEKMSSHDSAY
+883 SFMEKLSANPDY
-896 DTRYALVTMDGMK
+896 DVRYALVTMDGDK
-909 EHRYDL
+909 SFGNINEST
-915 KYRAPYSPSYM
+915 KWPYNPSYIS
-926 TGKMDGNLR
+926 GKDYQNTIFMKGKPADSDINLVGEYIGTSGN
-935 VFEDND
+935 VFQWLDNSTD
-941 YPDFAYAKGI
+941 YGATSYQFNVIDTPFN
-951 EDTKKGKF
+951 DTKHLYGFTDKPTQI
-959 VGEFQGLDEK
+959 VDQL
-969 GHQTWLEKAL
+969 KAL
-979 DNRTKKVNGK
+979 DERAITSNRV
-989 DVYIGYRQRSA
+989 
-1000 DFTIIDEEEDDT
+1000 
-1012 AYVHGFTSS
+1012 
-1021 PDDILSYLKDLQEG
+1021 
-1035 ETTVT
+1035 
-1040 NISGSKYSEKIS
+1040 S
-1052 GENYTAAIRNV
+1052 GENYESAIRNLKV
-1063 RALLQKDIPIKAERK
+1063 LLGQGGDYQVA
-1078 ESIQNKA
+1078 SGGLDNQDSKA
-1085 RDDAKKIVVF
+1085 RSDAQKIVVF
-1095 IAGGDPKYAYIQNAY
+1095 IAGGNPKLSYIVKDGVYEDTHRYADNA
-1110 PSDNEYQYDDILRF
+1110 D
-1124 KDQTDGIQYYRTRA
+1124 
-1138 LYKVGYS
+1138 YKIRRDYKEGYS
-1145 IGNGRSIDFAALNQA
+1145 FGNGYSVDFSALNRA
-1160 RGELHQ
+1160 RGELRGL
-1166 ITDIDAFYSIG
+1166 TAADAFYSIG
-1177 VGNEKNWNYL
+1177 VGNEENWKSL
-1187 NDFAMGQW
+1187 NDFAMGQC
-1195 YDKNFAPAQVP
+1195 YNE
-1206 TDKKDKDGKTIY
+1206 
-1218 VSVEGKPDL
+1218 EGKHRPEEGYDEEKHPDR
-1227 RENALVKN
+1227 REKALVDN
-1235 TLYKCFD
+1235 IRYKCFD
-1242 GSEASKLNKS
+1242 ASSESGLVSALQQIYNREAGSRAK
-1252 FDEIYKRVAVDSV
+1252 
-1265 QNIVIRDV
+1265 NIVIRDV
-1273 LTKNVQPIMK
+1273 LTNHVQPIMK
-1283 DGKAVVSGQL
+1283 NGKPDVIGQL

-1322 GFKIEAKEV
+1322 GFTIEAKEV
-1331 YSGETGISGLNYD
+1331 YAGETGISGLSYT

-1352 KTDPEDFALPAGYD
+1352 KTVPEDFALPAGYD
-1366 IRMVAKVEPTEH
+1366 IRMVAKVEPTEE
-1378 AKKLFESDSGYKDKG
+1378 AKRLFESDLGYKDKG
-1393 EDRTDLND
+1393 DKRTDLND
-1401 IYQAYLH
+1401 IYQTYLH

-1417 DSMFNSSARK
+1417 DSMFNSSADK
-1427 FGLFTNEFADITY
+1427 YGLYTNEYADITY
-1440 KTKKPDGSEGSP
+1440 KTKKPDGSESSP

-1503 VQAEEFKG
+1503 VQAEEIKG

-1535 WTESANFKDG
+1535 WTEPANFKDG

-1550 KRTDNLKHK
+1550 KGTDNLKHK
-1559 VTLKIEQDSG
+1559 VTLKIVQESG

-1583 SKRYIVYE
+1583 SKRYMVYE

-1613 DVSVNENPIIFI
+1613 DVSESANPIII
-1625 SGSKSLDSSEPCKP
+1625 WSGPKSLDSSEPCKP

-1655 KTITVKKVVTGI
+1655 KTITVKKEVTGI

-1688 GDTGQPLSNTEM
+1688 GDTGQLLSDTEM

-1744 DSIQIPLKPNYLFQV
+1744 DSIQIPLKTNYLFQV

-1766 YEEAK
+1766 YKKAE
-1771 IVSDWKGSSR
+1771 IVSDWKGRSR
-1781 PIPAKTGQ
+1781 KITAETGQ
-1789 DDDHHEFTYMKVL
+1789 DDHQNEFTYMEAL
-1802 EEPYEGEI
+1802 EEPYDREI

-1831 YLLSIFGFV
+1831 YLLSIFGFTM
-1840 AMAGVYLTIK
+1840 MAGVYLTIR
-1850 KKKRIEI
+1850 KKKRVEM

>member
-25 ILCLLLTGYHG
+25 ILCLLLTGYRG

-50 SNAISVSGTEVKVQ
+50 SNEISVSGTEVKVQ

-140 RDAKDLENL
+140 RDAKDLESL
-149 VRRESK
+149 VRKESK

-160 YDGNSQISKLFS
+160 YDGNSRIAQLFP
-172 EGKNEEKQNVEKA
+172 EGKNEEKQNKTDKA
-185 KKNGEK
+185 KELTEGAVASSGDI
-191 EETTVSEEGSLV
+191 EETAVV

-267 KAQAEVK
+267 
-274 PAEKQEEKSIEKQ
+274 
-287 EEKTKEEAVKAE
+287 TKEEAVKAE

-305 GISKETASVE
+305 EISEETASVE
-315 EEKELSEKEKKSVSE
+315 EEKELSGKEGKSASE
-330 VSIVSTEGKTEEIQA
+330 VSIVYTEGKTEEIQA

-378 REKSE
+378 AEKSE
-383 EAGKDGAKLTEVKKD
+383 EAEKDGAKLTEVKKD

-559 FDKKAVPEEATADTI
+559 FDKKAVPEEANADTI
-574 AIHHLLESKDSG
+574 AIHHIVEDKDSG
-586 KIELV
+586 KVKYV
-591 ETVLRSEKE
+591 ETVLRSELE
-600 KEADK
+600 KK
-605 KENLSE
+605 
-611 EERNPEEIEGLSLE
+611 
-625 KEKEEKDESKLT
+625 KEKEELKASEEVKEDDVLFAESASGELKEGGVQKEEVLSNEDEKT
-637 DIITKEFTV
+637 EHKENITKEFIV
-646 TSFSPFVV
+646 NSFSPYIVHWTTPDN
-654 KWNDYKTQAYHGI
+654 KDYEI
-667 RIYYVD
+667 RFHYVD
-673 RNGRE
+673 RNFRE
-678 IGPTRY
+678 IAPTIYTQNYAGTTKFILYFDANQRNSNSPAYKEFPNFVLEDIGYQLGPVPYLAHPKITDWGVDAVWSNQIQITKRSTLSKPEGERETRTLEY
-684 YRLTDQGKKIKEKAK
+684 DSSGCAHDVYFIYRLTCPKPEKKT
-699 DAEAYEF
+699 D
-706 YNKDTGKIDSV
+706 
-717 MDYNPS
+717 
-723 GYLRWGL
+723 
-730 FGISNTTVGALYNG
+730 TTV
-744 AGYQVEVKS
+744 
-753 LTANYFVYTYKGVSH
+753 
-768 TSYFGKNC
+768 
-776 EYTDFVF
+776 
-783 VYYLCG
+783 
-789 KAENKPK
+789 
-796 PDDTTPDLKNEK
+796 DLLNEK
-808 YITDNLNG
+808 FITDNLDG
-816 TYDLTLT
+816 TYYLTLT
-823 GQSVVSGRTSKKPL
+823 GQVNPSQKQKL
-837 DIVFV
+837 DIAFV

-853 SFDGTKNNTEGNDA
+853 NFSGRSKKLKTEHYARNPNDA
-867 SSREEKKSTK
+867 KSAK
-877 VKEELK
+877 VKNELK
-883 SFMEKMSSHDSAY
+883 SFMEKLSANPDY
-896 DTRYALVTMDGMK
+896 DVRYALVTMDGDK
-909 EHRYDL
+909 SFGNINEST
-915 KYRAPYSPSYM
+915 KWPYNPSYIS
-926 TGKMDGNLR
+926 GKDYQNTIFMKGKPADSDINLVGEYIGTSGN
-935 VFEDND
+935 VFQWLDNSTD
-941 YPDFAYAKGI
+941 YGATSYQFNVIDTPFN
-951 EDTKKGKF
+951 DTKHLYGFTDKPTQI
-959 VGEFQGLDEK
+959 VDQL
-969 GHQTWLEKAL
+969 KAL
-979 DNRTKKVNGK
+979 DERAITSNRV
-989 DVYIGYRQRSA
+989 
-1000 DFTIIDEEEDDT
+1000 
-1012 AYVHGFTSS
+1012 
-1021 PDDILSYLKDLQEG
+1021 
-1035 ETTVT
+1035 
-1040 NISGSKYSEKIS
+1040 S
-1052 GENYTAAIRNV
+1052 GENYESAIRNLKV
-1063 RALLQKDIPIKAERK
+1063 LLGQGGDYQVA
-1078 ESIQNKA
+1078 SGGLDNQDSKA
-1085 RDDAKKIVVF
+1085 RSDAQKIVVF
-1095 IAGGDPKYAYIQNAY
+1095 IAGGNPKLSYIVKDGVYEDTHRYADNA
-1110 PSDNEYQYDDILRF
+1110 D
-1124 KDQTDGIQYYRTRA
+1124 
-1138 LYKVGYS
+1138 YKIRRDYKEGYS
-1145 IGNGRSIDFAALNQA
+1145 FGNGYSVDFSALNRA
-1160 RGELHQ
+1160 RGELRGL
-1166 ITDIDAFYSIG
+1166 TAADAFYSIG
-1177 VGNEKNWNYL
+1177 VGNEENWKSL
-1187 NDFAMGQW
+1187 NDFAMGQC
-1195 YDKNFAPAQVP
+1195 YNE
-1206 TDKKDKDGKTIY
+1206 
-1218 VSVEGKPDL
+1218 EGKHRPEEGYDEEKHPDR
-1227 RENALVKN
+1227 REKALVDN
-1235 TLYKCFD
+1235 IRYKCFD
-1242 GSEASKLNKS
+1242 ASSESGLVSALQQIYNREAGSRAK
-1252 FDEIYKRVAVDSV
+1252 
-1265 QNIVIRDV
+1265 NIVIRDV
-1273 LTKNVQPIMK
+1273 LTKNVQPFMK
-1283 DGKAVVSGQL
+1283 DGNSVVSGQL
-1293 VKMKPNGNNQAVEV
+1293 VKMKPNGNKQAVEV
-1307 EDILKPGKMADLGLN
+1307 EKVLEADDIDDIDDMKKLGLN
-1322 GFKIEAKEV
+1322 GFNIEAKEV
-1331 YSGETGISGLNYD
+1331 NANELGISGASSD
-1344 GKRWLLTL
+1344 EKRWRLTL
-1352 KTDPEDFALPAGYD
+1352 KTDPEDFALPAGYE
-1366 IRMVAKVEPTEH
+1366 IRMVAKVEPTEE
-1378 AKKLFESDSGYKDKG
+1378 AKKLFESDLGYKDKG
-1393 EDRTDLND
+1393 DKRTDLND
-1401 IYQAYLH
+1401 IYQTDLH
-1408 QGYHEDGKS
+1408 RKYHEDGKP
-1417 DSMFNSSARK
+1417 DSMFNSSADK
-1427 FGLFTNEFADITY
+1427 YGLFTNEYADITY

-1452 QTKKYNKPIIS
+1452 QTKKYKKPIIS

-1524 LLELNLKADSW
+1524 LLELNLQANSW
-1535 WTESANFKDG
+1535 WTEPANFKDG
-1545 VTSEV
+1545 VTSDV
-1550 KRTDNLKHK
+1550 TGTDNLQHK
-1559 VTLKIEQDSG
+1559 VTLKIVQESG

-1583 SKRYIVYE
+1583 SKKYMVYE
-1591 YCNKPDGAV
+1591 YCNKPEGAV

-1613 DVSVNENPIIFI
+1613 GVSVNENPIISQ

-1667 GRPTASSTEKFQF
+1667 ARPTASSTEKFQF

-1688 GDTGQPLSNTEM
+1688 GGTGQPLSDTEM

-1712 KSSGFNIRGNSINL
+1712 KSSGFNISKASINL

-1732 NEYTISFELKDG
+1732 NEYTIYFELKDG

-1759 YEKKSEG
+1759 YEKKSAG
-1766 YEEAK
+1766 YEKAK
-1771 IVSDWKGSSR
+1771 IVSDLNGNSR
-1781 PIPAKTGQ
+1781 GIPAETGQ
-1789 DDDHHEFTYMKVL
+1789 DDTNEFTYMK
-1802 EEPYEGEI
+1802 EAETPYEGEI

-1850 KKKRIEI
+1850 KKKRIEM

>member
-50 SNAISVSGTEVKVQ
+50 SNEISVSGTEVKVQ

-74 KEAIEKGDKVE
+74 KEAIEKGDKAE

-140 RDAKDLENL
+140 RDAKDLESL

-160 YDGNSQISKLFS
+160 YDGNSQISKLFP

-191 EETTVSEEGSLV
+191 EETTVSEEGSLA

-247 VAPKT
+247 VAPKA

-267 KAQAEVK
+267 KVQAEVK

-287 EEKTKEEAVKAE
+287 EEKTKEEVVKAE

-305 GISKETASVE
+305 EISEETASVE
-315 EEKELSEKEKKSVSE
+315 EQKALSGKEGKSASE

-378 REKSE
+378 AEKSE

-413 KQSGEGKET
+413 KQSGEEKET

-445 LVSARFTQYSLN
+445 LLSARFTQYSLN

-476 FYDDEAFTDADGKV
+476 FYDDEAFTDADGKI

-574 AIHHLLESKDSG
+574 AIHHIVEDKDSG
-586 KIELV
+586 KVKYV
-591 ETVLRSEKE
+591 ETVLRSELE
-600 KEADK
+600 KK
-605 KENLSE
+605 
-611 EERNPEEIEGLSLE
+611 
-625 KEKEEKDESKLT
+625 KEKEELKASEEVKEDVLFAESTSGELKEGGVQKEEVLSNEDEETENKEN
-637 DIITKEFTV
+637 ITKEFIV
-646 TSFSPFVV
+646 NSFSPYIVHWTTPNN
-654 KWNDYKTQAYHGI
+654 KDYEI
-667 RIYYVD
+667 RFHYVD
-673 RNGRE
+673 RNFRE
-678 IGPTRY
+678 IAPTIYTQNYAGTTKFILYFDANQRNSNSPAY
-684 YRLTDQGKKIKEKAK
+684 KEFPNFVLEDIGYQLGSAPYLAHPKITDWGVDAVWSNQIQITRRSTLSKPEGERETKTLKYDQSGCAHDVYFIYRLT
-699 DAEAYEF
+699 
-706 YNKDTGKIDSV
+706 
-717 MDYNPS
+717 
-723 GYLRWGL
+723 
-730 FGISNTTVGALYNG
+730 
-744 AGYQVEVKS
+744 
-753 LTANYFVYTYKGVSH
+753 
-768 TSYFGKNC
+768 C
-776 EYTDFVF
+776 
-783 VYYLCG
+783 
-789 KAENKPK
+789 PK
-796 PDDTTPDLKNEK
+796 PEKKTDTNVDLLNEK
-808 YITDNLNG
+808 FITDNLDG
-816 TYDLTLT
+816 TYYLTLT
-823 GQSVVSGRTSKKPL
+823 GQVNPSQKQKL
-837 DIVFV
+837 DIAFV

-853 SFDGTKNNTEGNDA
+853 NFSGRSKKLKTEHYARNPNDA
-867 SSREEKKSTK
+867 KSAK
-877 VKEELK
+877 VKNELK
-883 SFMEKMSSHDSAY
+883 PFMEKLSANPDY
-896 DTRYALVTMDGMK
+896 DVRYALVTMDGDK
-909 EHRYDL
+909 SFGNINEST
-915 KYRAPYSPSYM
+915 KWPYNPSYIS
-926 TGKMDGNLR
+926 GKDYQNTIFMKGKPADSDINLVGEYIGTSGN
-935 VFEDND
+935 VFQWLDNSTD
-941 YPDFAYAKGI
+941 YGATSYQFNVTDTPFN
-951 EDTKKGKF
+951 DTKHLYGFTDKPIQI
-959 VGEFQGLDEK
+959 VDQL
-969 GHQTWLEKAL
+969 KAL
-979 DNRTKKVNGK
+979 NERAITSNRV
-989 DVYIGYRQRSA
+989 
-1000 DFTIIDEEEDDT
+1000 
-1012 AYVHGFTSS
+1012 
-1021 PDDILSYLKDLQEG
+1021 
-1035 ETTVT
+1035 
-1040 NISGSKYSEKIS
+1040 S
-1052 GENYTAAIRNV
+1052 GENYESAIRNLKV
-1063 RALLQKDIPIKAERK
+1063 LLGQGGDYQVA
-1078 ESIQNKA
+1078 SGGLDNQDSKA
-1085 RDDAKKIVVF
+1085 RSDAQKIVVF
-1095 IAGGDPKYAYIQNAY
+1095 IAGGNPKLSYIVKDGVYEDTHRYADNA
-1110 PSDNEYQYDDILRF
+1110 D
-1124 KDQTDGIQYYRTRA
+1124 
-1138 LYKVGYS
+1138 YKIRRDYKEGYS
-1145 IGNGRSIDFAALNQA
+1145 FGNGYSVDFSALNRA
-1160 RGELHQ
+1160 RGELRGL
-1166 ITDIDAFYSIG
+1166 TAADAFYSIG
-1177 VGNEKNWNYL
+1177 VGNEENWKSL
-1187 NDFAMGQW
+1187 NDFAMGQC
-1195 YDKNFAPAQVP
+1195 YNE
-1206 TDKKDKDGKTIY
+1206 
-1218 VSVEGKPDL
+1218 EGKHRPEEGYDEEKHPDR
-1227 RENALVKN
+1227 REKALVDN
-1235 TLYKCFD
+1235 IRYKCFD
-1242 GSEASKLNKS
+1242 ASSESGLVSALQQIYNREAGSRAK
-1252 FDEIYKRVAVDSV
+1252 
-1265 QNIVIRDV
+1265 NIVIRDV
-1273 LTKNVQPIMK
+1273 LTKNVQPFMK
-1283 DGKAVVSGQL
+1283 DGKPVVSGQL
-1293 VKMKPNGNNQAVEV
+1293 VKMKSNGVDVEKV
-1307 EDILKPGKMADLGLN
+1307 LEADDIDDIDAMKKLGLN

-1417 DSMFNSSARK
+1417 DSMFNSSAHK
-1427 FGLFTNEFADITY
+1427 YGLFTNEYADITY

-1503 VQAEEFKG
+1503 VQAEKFKG

-1524 LLELNLKADSW
+1524 LLELNLQADSW
-1535 WTESANFKDG
+1535 WTEPANFKDG
-1545 VTSEV
+1545 VTSDV
-1550 KRTDNLKHK
+1550 TGTDNLQHK
-1559 VTLKIEQDSG
+1559 VTLKIVQESG

-1583 SKRYIVYE
+1583 SKRYMVYE
-1591 YCNKPDGAV
+1591 YCNKPEGAV

-1613 DVSVNENPIIFI
+1613 GVSVNENPIIFI

-1655 KTITVKKVVTGI
+1655 KTITVKKVVTGMAK
-1667 GRPTASSTEKFQF
+1667 PTASSTEKFQF

-1688 GDTGQPLSNTEM
+1688 GGTGQSLSDTEK
-1700 KSIINDLKAKYP
+1700 KSIISDLKAKYP
-1712 KSSGFNIRGNSINL
+1712 NFNISKASINL

-1732 NEYTISFELKDG
+1732 NEYTISFELKDK

-1766 YEEAK
+1766 YKKAE
-1771 IVSDWKGSSR
+1771 IVSDLQGNSR
-1781 PIPAKTGQ
+1781 SIPAETGQ
-1789 DDDHHEFTYMKVL
+1789 DDDHHEFTYMEVL
-1802 EEPYEGEI
+1802 EEPYDGEI

-1819 TIPTGLTRDTTP
+1819 TIPTGLTRDITP
-1831 YLLSIFGFV
+1831 YLFSIFGFTM
-1840 AMAGVYLTIK
+1840 MAGVYLTIK

>member
-50 SNAISVSGTEVKVQ
+50 SNEISVSGTEVKVQ

-140 RDAKDLENL
+140 RDAKDLESL

-160 YDGNSQISKLFS
+160 YDGNSQISKLFP
-172 EGKNEEKQNVEKA
+172 EGKNEEKRDKLEKA
-185 KKNGEK
+185 KELTEGTNALSGET
-191 EETTVSEEGSLV
+191 EETAVA

-287 EEKTKEEAVKAE
+287 EEKTKEEVVKAE

-305 GISKETASVE
+305 EISKETASVE
-315 EEKELSEKEKKSVSE
+315 EQKALSGKEGKSVSE
-330 VSIVSTEGKTEEIQA
+330 VSIVSTEGKTEETQA
-345 EVQEPEEEKA
+345 EEEKA
-355 RKNEEKKEE
+355 EKNKEKKEE

-383 EAGKDGAKLTEVKKD
+383 EAEKDGAKLTEVKKD

-413 KQSGEGKET
+413 KQSGEGKEA

-490 EEVVLEAKRLVKPEE
+490 EEVVLEAKRLLKPEE
-505 EGEKEGEKLSKEQVE
+505 TEKEGEKLTEEQVE

-538 VSKDDRT
+538 VSKDDNT

-574 AIHHLLESKDSG
+574 AIHHIVEDKDSG
-586 KIELV
+586 KVKYV
-591 ETVLRSEKE
+591 ETVLRSE
-600 KEADK
+600 
-605 KENLSE
+605 
-611 EERNPEEIEGLSLE
+611 LE
-625 KEKEEKDESKLT
+625 KEREKEELKASEGAKEDILSAEGASEEPKEEGIKKEEVFSNEDEKT
-637 DIITKEFTV
+637 EHKENITKEFMV
-646 TSFSPFVV
+646 NSFSPYIVHWTTPNN
-654 KWNDYKTQAYHGI
+654 KDYEI
-667 RIYYVD
+667 RFHYVD
-673 RNGRE
+673 RNFRE
-678 IGPTRY
+678 IAPTIYTQNYAGTTKFILYFDANQRNSNSPAYKEFPNFVLEDIGYQLGPAPYLAHPKITDWGVDAVWSNQIQITRRSTLSKPEGQRETKRLEY
-684 YRLTDQGKKIKEKAK
+684 DKSGCAHDVYFIYRLT
-699 DAEAYEF
+699 
-706 YNKDTGKIDSV
+706 
-717 MDYNPS
+717 
-723 GYLRWGL
+723 
-730 FGISNTTVGALYNG
+730 
-744 AGYQVEVKS
+744 
-753 LTANYFVYTYKGVSH
+753 
-768 TSYFGKNC
+768 C
-776 EYTDFVF
+776 
-783 VYYLCG
+783 
-789 KAENKPK
+789 PK
-796 PDDTTPDLKNEK
+796 PEKKTDTNVDLLNEK
-808 YITDNLNG
+808 FITDNLDG

-823 GQSVVSGRTSKKPL
+823 GQVNPSKKQKL
-837 DIVFV
+837 DIAFV

-853 SFDGTKNNTEGNDA
+853 NFSGRSKKLKTEHYATNRNDA
-867 SSREEKKSTK
+867 KSAK
-877 VKEELK
+877 VKNELK
-883 SFMEKMSSHDSAY
+883 SFMEKLSANPDY
-896 DTRYALVTMDGMK
+896 DVRYALVTMDGDK
-909 EHRYDL
+909 SFGNINEST
-915 KYRAPYSPSYM
+915 KWPYNPSYIS
-926 TGKMDGNLR
+926 GKDYQNTIFMKGKPADSDINLVGEYIGTSGNTYQWL
-935 VFEDND
+935 DNSTD
-941 YPDFAYAKGI
+941 YGATSYQFNVTDTPFN
-951 EDTKKGKF
+951 DTKHLYGFTDKPNKI
-959 VGEFQGLDEK
+959 VDQL
-969 GHQTWLEKAL
+969 KAL
-979 DNRTKKVNGK
+979 DERAITSRTV
-989 DVYIGYRQRSA
+989 
-1000 DFTIIDEEEDDT
+1000 
-1012 AYVHGFTSS
+1012 
-1021 PDDILSYLKDLQEG
+1021 
-1035 ETTVT
+1035 
-1040 NISGSKYSEKIS
+1040 S
-1052 GENYTAAIRNV
+1052 GENYESAIRNLKV
-1063 RALLQKDIPIKAERK
+1063 LLGQGGDYQVA
-1078 ESIQNKA
+1078 SGGLDNQDSKA
-1085 RDDAKKIVVF
+1085 RSDAQKIVVF
-1095 IAGGDPKYAYIQNAY
+1095 IAGGNPKLSYIVKDGVYEDTHRYA
-1110 PSDNEYQYDDILRF
+1110 DNED
-1124 KDQTDGIQYYRTRA
+1124 YRIRRD
-1138 LYKVGYS
+1138 YKVGYS
-1145 IGNGRSIDFAALNQA
+1145 FGNGYSVDFSALNRA
-1160 RGELHQ
+1160 RGELRGL
-1166 ITDIDAFYSIG
+1166 TAADAFYSIG
-1177 VGNEKNWNYL
+1177 VGNEENWKSL
-1187 NDFAMGQW
+1187 NDFAMGQC
-1195 YDKNFAPAQVP
+1195 YNE
-1206 TDKKDKDGKTIY
+1206 
-1218 VSVEGKPDL
+1218 EGKHRPEEGYDEEKHPDR
-1227 RENALVKN
+1227 REKALVDN
-1235 TLYKCFD
+1235 IRYKCFD
-1242 GSEASKLNKS
+1242 ASSESGLVSALQQIYNREAGSRAK
-1252 FDEIYKRVAVDSV
+1252 
-1265 QNIVIRDV
+1265 NIVIRDV

-1283 DGKAVVSGQL
+1283 NSKPVVSGQL
-1293 VKMKPNGNNQAVEV
+1293 VKMKTNGVEV
-1307 EDILKPGKMADLGLN
+1307 EKVFEADDIDDIEEMKKLGLD
-1322 GFKIEAKEV
+1322 GFNNIEAKEV
-1331 YSGETGISGLNYD
+1331 YAGETGISGLSYT

-1352 KTDPEDFALPAGYD
+1352 KTEPEDFALPAGYD
-1366 IRMVAKVEPTEH
+1366 IRMVAKVEPTEE
-1378 AKKLFESDSGYKDKG
+1378 AKKLFESDLGYKDKG
-1393 EDRTDLND
+1393 DKRTDLND
-1401 IYQAYLH
+1401 IYQTDLH
-1408 QGYHEDGKS
+1408 RKYQEDGKS
-1417 DSMFNSSARK
+1417 DSMFNSSADK
-1427 FGLFTNEFADITY
+1427 FGLYTNEYADITY
-1440 KTKKPDGSEGSP
+1440 KTKKPDGSESSP
-1452 QTKKYNKPIIS
+1452 QTKKYKKPIIS

-1503 VQAEEFKG
+1503 VQAEEIKG

-1535 WTESANFKDG
+1535 WTEPANFRDG
-1545 VTSEV
+1545 VTLEF
-1550 KRTDNLKHK
+1550 TGLDNFKHK
-1559 VTLKIEQDSG
+1559 VTLKIVQESG

-1583 SKRYIVYE
+1583 SKRYMVYE

-1644 ITNCYEKKDNP
+1644 IKNCYEKKDNP
-1655 KTITVKKVVTGI
+1655 KTITVKKVVTGMA
-1667 GRPTASSTEKFQF
+1667 RPTASSTEKFQF

-1688 GDTGQPLSNTEM
+1688 GGTGESLSDAEIR
-1700 KSIINDLKAKYP
+1700 SIKNDLIAKNANSTKFKIRKA
-1712 KSSGFNIRGNSINL
+1712 SINL

-1732 NEYTISFELKDG
+1732 NEYTIYFELKDG

-1759 YEKKSEG
+1759 YEKKSAG
-1766 YEEAK
+1766 YEKAK
-1771 IVSDWKGSSR
+1771 IVSDLNGNSR
-1781 PIPAKTGQ
+1781 GIPAETGQ
-1789 DDDHHEFTYMKVL
+1789 DDTNEFTYMK
-1802 EEPYEGEI
+1802 EAETPYEGEI

-1831 YLLSIFGFV
+1831 YLFSIFGFV
-1840 AMAGVYLTIK
+1840 AIAGVYLTIK
-1850 KKKRIEI
+1850 KKKRIEM

>member
-50 SNAISVSGTEVKVQ
+50 SNEISVSGTEVKVQ

-130 EEAGLQIFVE
+130 EESGLQIFVE
-140 RDAKDLENL
+140 RDAKDLESL

-160 YDGNSQISKLFS
+160 YDGNSQISKLFP

-191 EETTVSEEGSLV
+191 EEATVSEEGSLA
-203 SDSNIKRNTELTG
+203 SDSNIKKNTELTG

-287 EEKTKEEAVKAE
+287 EEKTKEEVVKAE

-305 GISKETASVE
+305 EISEETASVE
-315 EEKELSEKEKKSVSE
+315 EQKALSGKEGKSASE

-378 REKSE
+378 AEKSE

-413 KQSGEGKET
+413 KQSGEGKKT

-445 LVSARFTQYSLN
+445 LLSARFTQYSLN

-490 EEVVLEAKRLVKPEE
+490 EEVVLEAKRLLKPEE
-505 EGEKEGEKLSKEQVE
+505 EGEKEGEKLSKEQIE

-559 FDKKAVPEEATADTI
+559 FDKKAVPEEANADTI
-574 AIHHLLESKDSG
+574 AIHHIVEDKDSG
-586 KIELV
+586 KVKYV
-591 ETVLRSEKE
+591 ETVLRSELE
-600 KEADK
+600 KK
-605 KENLSE
+605 
-611 EERNPEEIEGLSLE
+611 
-625 KEKEEKDESKLT
+625 KEKEELKASEEVKEDVLFAESTSGELKEGGVQKEEVLSNEDEETENKEN
-637 DIITKEFTV
+637 ITKEFIV
-646 TSFSPFVV
+646 NSFSPYIVHWTTPNN
-654 KWNDYKTQAYHGI
+654 KDYEI
-667 RIYYVD
+667 RFHYVD
-673 RNGRE
+673 RNFRE
-678 IGPTRY
+678 IAPTIYTQNYAGTTKFILYFDANQRNSNSPAY
-684 YRLTDQGKKIKEKAK
+684 KEFPNFVLEDIGYQLGSAPYLAHPKITDWGVDAVWSNQIQITRRSTLSKPEGERETKTLKYDQSGCAHDVYFIYRLT
-699 DAEAYEF
+699 
-706 YNKDTGKIDSV
+706 
-717 MDYNPS
+717 
-723 GYLRWGL
+723 
-730 FGISNTTVGALYNG
+730 
-744 AGYQVEVKS
+744 
-753 LTANYFVYTYKGVSH
+753 
-768 TSYFGKNC
+768 C
-776 EYTDFVF
+776 
-783 VYYLCG
+783 
-789 KAENKPK
+789 PK
-796 PDDTTPDLKNEK
+796 PEKKTDTNVDLLNEK
-808 YITDNLNG
+808 FITDNLDG
-816 TYDLTLT
+816 TYYLTLT
-823 GQSVVSGRTSKKPL
+823 GQVNPSQKQKL
-837 DIVFV
+837 DIAFV

-853 SFDGTKNNTEGNDA
+853 NFSGRSKKLKTEHYARNPNDA
-867 SSREEKKSTK
+867 KSAK
-877 VKEELK
+877 VKNELK
-883 SFMEKMSSHDSAY
+883 SFMEKLSANPDY
-896 DTRYALVTMDGMK
+896 DVRYALVTMDGDK
-909 EHRYDL
+909 SFGNINEST
-915 KYRAPYSPSYM
+915 KWPYNPSYIS
-926 TGKMDGNLR
+926 GKDYQNTIFMKGKPADSDINLVGEYIGTSGN
-935 VFEDND
+935 VFQWLDNSTD
-941 YPDFAYAKGI
+941 YGATSYQFNVTDTPFN
-951 EDTKKGKF
+951 DTKHLYGFTDKPTQI
-959 VGEFQGLDEK
+959 VDQL
-969 GHQTWLEKAL
+969 KAL
-979 DNRTKKVNGK
+979 DERAITSNRV
-989 DVYIGYRQRSA
+989 
-1000 DFTIIDEEEDDT
+1000 
-1012 AYVHGFTSS
+1012 
-1021 PDDILSYLKDLQEG
+1021 
-1035 ETTVT
+1035 
-1040 NISGSKYSEKIS
+1040 S
-1052 GENYTAAIRNV
+1052 GENYESAIRNLKV
-1063 RALLQKDIPIKAERK
+1063 LLGQGGDYQVA
-1078 ESIQNKA
+1078 SGGLDNQDSKA
-1085 RDDAKKIVVF
+1085 RSDAQKIVVF
-1095 IAGGDPKYAYIQNAY
+1095 IAGGNPKLSYIVKDGVYEDTHRYA
-1110 PSDNEYQYDDILRF
+1110 DNED
-1124 KDQTDGIQYYRTRA
+1124 YRIRRD
-1138 LYKVGYS
+1138 YKKGYS
-1145 IGNGRSIDFAALNQA
+1145 FGNGYSVDFSALNRA
-1160 RGELHQ
+1160 RGELRGL
-1166 ITDIDAFYSIG
+1166 TAADAFYSIG
-1177 VGNEKNWNYL
+1177 VGNEENWKSL
-1187 NDFAMGQW
+1187 NDFAMGQC
-1195 YDKNFAPAQVP
+1195 YNE
-1206 TDKKDKDGKTIY
+1206 
-1218 VSVEGKPDL
+1218 EGKHRPEEGYDEEKHPDR
-1227 RENALVKN
+1227 REKALVDN
-1235 TLYKCFD
+1235 IRYKCFD
-1242 GSEASKLNKS
+1242 ASSESGLVSALQQIYNREAGSRAK
-1252 FDEIYKRVAVDSV
+1252 
-1265 QNIVIRDV
+1265 NIVIRDV

-1283 DGKAVVSGQL
+1283 NSKPVVSGQL
-1293 VKMKPNGNNQAVEV
+1293 VKMKTNGVEV
-1307 EDILKPGKMADLGLN
+1307 EKVFEADDIDDIEEMKKLGLD
-1322 GFKIEAKEV
+1322 GFNIYAKEV
-1331 YSGETGISGLNYD
+1331 YAGETGISGLSYT

-1352 KTDPEDFALPAGYD
+1352 KTVPEDFALPAGYD
-1366 IRMVAKVEPTEH
+1366 IRMVAKVEPTEE
-1378 AKKLFESDSGYKDKG
+1378 AKRLFESDSGYTDKG

-1401 IYQAYLH
+1401 IYWTYLH
-1408 QGYHEDGKS
+1408 RGYHEDGKS
-1417 DSMFNSSARK
+1417 DSMFNSSSNNY
-1427 FGLFTNEFADITY
+1427 GLFTNEYADITY
-1440 KTKKPDGSEGSP
+1440 KTKKPDGSESSP

-1511 LNSFG
+1511 LDSFG
-1516 QETSEFTP
+1516 QKNYKFTP
-1524 LLELNLKADSW
+1524 LLELNLNDDSL
-1535 WTESANFKDG
+1535 WTEPANFKDG

-1550 KRTDNLKHK
+1550 KGTDNLKHK
-1559 VTLKIEQDSG
+1559 VTLKIVQESG
-1569 KAPQLKITVDNLIP
+1569 KAPQLKITVDNLIS
-1583 SKRYIVYE
+1583 SKRYMVYE
-1591 YCNKPDGAV
+1591 HCNKPDGAV

-1613 DVSVNENPIIFI
+1613 NVSESANPIII
-1625 SGSKSLDSSEPCKP
+1625 WSGPKSLDSSEPCKP

-1667 GRPTASSTEKFQF
+1667 ARPTASSTEKFQF

-1688 GDTGQPLSNTEM
+1688 GGTGQSLSDAEM
-1700 KSIINDLKAKYP
+1700 NSIKNDLKAKYP
-1712 KSSGFNIRGNSINL
+1712 KFNISKASINL

-1766 YEEAK
+1766 YQKAK

-1789 DDDHHEFTYMKVL
+1789 DDDHHEFTYMEAL
-1802 EEPYEGEI
+1802 EEPYDGEI
-1810 ITFQNPAKF
+1810 ITFQNPVKF

>member
-25 ILCLLLTGYHG
+25 ILCLLLTGYRG

-85 ENFLKGYSADG
+85 GDFLKGYSTDE

-140 RDAKDLENL
+140 RDAKDLESL
-149 VRRESK
+149 VRKESK

-160 YDGNSQISKLFS
+160 YDGNSQISKLFP

-191 EETTVSEEGSLV
+191 EETTVSEEGSLA

-241 QYPKIA
+241 QYPKLA

-299 TSEEQK
+299 TSEDQK
-305 GISKETASVE
+305 EISEEAASVE
-315 EEKELSEKEKKSVSE
+315 EKKELSGKEDKPASE
-330 VSIVSTEGKTEEIQA
+330 VSIVSTEGKTEETQA
-345 EVQEPEEEKA
+345 EEEKA
-355 RKNEEKKEE
+355 EKNKEKKEE
-364 NKVETAEAETEEES
+364 NKVETAEAETKEES
-378 REKSE
+378 AEKSE
-383 EAGKDGAKLTEVKKD
+383 EAEKDGAKLTEVKKD

-413 KQSGEGKET
+413 KQSGEGKEA

-490 EEVVLEAKRLVKPEE
+490 EEVVLEAKRLLKPEE
-505 EGEKEGEKLSKEQVE
+505 TEKEGEKLTEEQVE

-538 VSKDDRT
+538 VSKDDNT

-605 KENLSE
+605 NENLSE
-611 EERNPEEIEGLSLE
+611 EKQNPEEIEGLSLE

-706 YNKDTGKIDSV
+706 YNKDTGKIDSLL
-717 MDYNPS
+717 DYNPS

-753 LTANYFVYTYKGVSH
+753 LTANYFVYTYQGVSH
-768 TSYFGKNC
+768 TSHFGDKC

-808 YITDNLNG
+808 YITDNLDG

-909 EHRYDL
+909 EHQYDL
-915 KYRAPYSPSYM
+915 QYRAKYSTSYM

-959 VGEFQGLDEK
+959 VGEFQGKDENGQK
-969 GHQTWLEKAL
+969 TWLEKSL
-979 DNRTKKVNGK
+979 DNRKNWKGEF
-989 DVYIGYRQRSA
+989 IGDRQRSA
-1000 DFTIIDEEEDDT
+1000 DFTIEDGEEDDT
-1012 AYVHGFTSS
+1012 AYVHGFTSRL
-1021 PDDILSYLKDLQEG
+1021 DDILSYLKNLQEG
-1035 ETTVT
+1035 KTTVT
-1040 NISGSKYSEKIS
+1040 KLSGSKYSEKIS

-1063 RALLQKDIPIKAERK
+1063 RALLQKDIPIKANREAFT
-1078 ESIQNKA
+1078 QYKA

-1110 PSDNEYQYDDILRF
+1110 PSNNEYQYDDILRF

-1138 LYKVGYS
+1138 WYKVGYS

-1218 VSVEGKPDL
+1218 VSVEGKADL
-1227 RENALVKN
+1227 RENALVKK

-1242 GSEASKLNKS
+1242 GSDASKLNKS
-1252 FDEIYKRVAVDSV
+1252 FDEIYKRVAVDGTK
-1265 QNIVIRDV
+1265 NIVIRDV

-1283 DGKAVVSGQL
+1283 NGKPDVIGQL

-1322 GFKIEAKEV
+1322 GFTIEAKEV
-1331 YSGETGISGLNYD
+1331 YAGETGISGLSYTR
-1344 GKRWLLTL
+1344 KRWLLTL

-1366 IRMVAKVEPTEH
+1366 IRMVAKVEPTEE
-1378 AKKLFESDSGYKDKG
+1378 AKRLFESDSGYKDKG
-1393 EDRTDLND
+1393 DKRTDLND
-1401 IYQAYLH
+1401 IYETYLH
-1408 QGYHEDGKS
+1408 RGYHEDGKS
-1417 DSMFNSSARK
+1417 DSMFNSSADK
-1427 FGLFTNEFADITY
+1427 YGLFTNEYADITY
-1440 KTKKPDGSEGSP
+1440 KTKKPDGSESSP

-1476 EGTKLFDDSS
+1476 EGTKLIDSS
-1486 GKITDFGKKVL
+1486 SGNITDFGKKVL

-1503 VQAEEFKG
+1503 VKAEEFQG

-1516 QETSEFTP
+1516 QKHYEFTS
-1524 LLELNLKADSW
+1524 LLELNLQANSW
-1535 WTESANFKDG
+1535 WTEPANFKDG

-1550 KRTDNLKHK
+1550 TGSDNFKHK
-1559 VTLKIEQDSG
+1559 VTLKIVQESG

-1583 SKRYIVYE
+1583 SKRYQIWE

-1600 EKIELSG
+1600 EKVELSG

-1613 DVSVNENPIIFI
+1613 DVSENANPIISQ

-1644 ITNCYEKKDNP
+1644 ITNHYEKKDNP
-1655 KTITVKKVVTGI
+1655 KTITVKKVVTGMA
-1667 GRPTASSTEKFQF
+1667 RPTASSTEKFKF

-1688 GDTGQPLSNTEM
+1688 GGTGQSLSEEEM
-1700 KSIINDLKAKYP
+1700 DSIINDMIAK
-1712 KSSGFNIRGNSINL
+1712 NANS
-1726 TSPKEI
+1726 TEFEI
-1732 NEYTISFELKDG
+1732 NKDLIKLKRPKKINAFTISFELKDG
-1744 DSIQIPLKPNYLFQV
+1744 ESIQIPLKPNYLFQV
-1759 YEKKSEG
+1759 YEKKSAG
-1766 YEEAK
+1766 YEKAK
-1771 IVSDWKGSSR
+1771 IVSDLKGSSSR
-1781 PIPAKTGQ
+1781 TIQAETGQ
-1789 DDDHHEFTYMKVL
+1789 DDNNEFTYMEAL

-1831 YLLSIFGFV
+1831 YLFSIFGFV
-1840 AMAGVYLTIK
+1840 AMAWVYLTIR

>member
-25 ILCLLLTGYHG
+25 ILCLLLTGYRG

-50 SNAISVSGTEVKVQ
+50 SNEISVSGTEVKVQ

-140 RDAKDLENL
+140 RDAKDLESL
-149 VRRESK
+149 VRKESK

-160 YDGNSQISKLFS
+160 YDGNSRIAQLFP
-172 EGKNEEKQNVEKA
+172 EGKEEEKRDKLEKA
-185 KKNGEK
+185 KELTEGTNALSGET
-191 EETTVSEEGSLV
+191 EETAVA

-287 EEKTKEEAVKAE
+287 EEKTKEEVVKAE

-305 GISKETASVE
+305 EISKETASVE
-315 EEKELSEKEKKSVSE
+315 EQKALSGKEGKSVSE
-330 VSIVSTEGKTEEIQA
+330 VSIVSTEGKTEETQA
-345 EVQEPEEEKA
+345 EEEKA
-355 RKNEEKKEE
+355 EKNKEKKEE

-383 EAGKDGAKLTEVKKD
+383 EAEKDGAKLTEVKKD

-413 KQSGEGKET
+413 KQSGEGKEA

-490 EEVVLEAKRLVKPEE
+490 EEVVLEAKRLLKPEE
-505 EGEKEGEKLSKEQVE
+505 TEKEGEKLTEEQVE

-538 VSKDDRT
+538 VSKDDNT

-574 AIHHLLESKDSG
+574 AIHHIVEDKDSG
-586 KIELV
+586 KVKYV
-591 ETVLRSEKE
+591 ETVLRSE
-600 KEADK
+600 
-605 KENLSE
+605 
-611 EERNPEEIEGLSLE
+611 LE
-625 KEKEEKDESKLT
+625 KEREKEELKASEGAKEDILSAEGASEEPKEEGIKKEEVFSNEDEKT
-637 DIITKEFTV
+637 EHKENITKEFMV
-646 TSFSPFVV
+646 NSFSPYIVHWTTPNN
-654 KWNDYKTQAYHGI
+654 KDYEI
-667 RIYYVD
+667 RFHYVD
-673 RNGRE
+673 RNFRE
-678 IGPTRY
+678 IAPTIYTQNYAGTTKFILYFDANQRNSNSPAYKEFPNFVLEDIGYQLGPAPYLAHPKITDWGVDAVWSNQIQITRRSTLSKPEGQRETKRLEY
-684 YRLTDQGKKIKEKAK
+684 DKSGCAHDVYFIYRLT
-699 DAEAYEF
+699 
-706 YNKDTGKIDSV
+706 
-717 MDYNPS
+717 
-723 GYLRWGL
+723 
-730 FGISNTTVGALYNG
+730 
-744 AGYQVEVKS
+744 
-753 LTANYFVYTYKGVSH
+753 
-768 TSYFGKNC
+768 C
-776 EYTDFVF
+776 
-783 VYYLCG
+783 
-789 KAENKPK
+789 PK
-796 PDDTTPDLKNEK
+796 PEKKTDTNVDLLNEK
-808 YITDNLNG
+808 FITDNLDG

-823 GQSVVSGRTSKKPL
+823 GQVNPSKKQKL
-837 DIVFV
+837 DIAFV

-853 SFDGTKNNTEGNDA
+853 NFSGRSKKLKTEHYATNRNDA
-867 SSREEKKSTK
+867 KSAK
-877 VKEELK
+877 VKNELK
-883 SFMEKMSSHDSAY
+883 SFMEKLSANPDY
-896 DTRYALVTMDGMK
+896 DVRYALVTMDGDK
-909 EHRYDL
+909 SFGNINEST
-915 KYRAPYSPSYM
+915 KWPYNPSYIS
-926 TGKMDGNLR
+926 GKDYQNTIFMKGKPADSDINLVGEYIGTSGNTYQWL
-935 VFEDND
+935 DNSTD
-941 YPDFAYAKGI
+941 YGATSYQFNVTDTPFN
-951 EDTKKGKF
+951 DTKHLYGFTDKPNKI
-959 VGEFQGLDEK
+959 VDQL
-969 GHQTWLEKAL
+969 KAL
-979 DNRTKKVNGK
+979 DERAITSRTV
-989 DVYIGYRQRSA
+989 
-1000 DFTIIDEEEDDT
+1000 
-1012 AYVHGFTSS
+1012 
-1021 PDDILSYLKDLQEG
+1021 
-1035 ETTVT
+1035 
-1040 NISGSKYSEKIS
+1040 S
-1052 GENYTAAIRNV
+1052 GENYESAIRNLKV
-1063 RALLQKDIPIKAERK
+1063 LLGQGGDYQVA
-1078 ESIQNKA
+1078 SGGLDNQDSKA
-1085 RDDAKKIVVF
+1085 RSDAQKIVVF
-1095 IAGGDPKYAYIQNAY
+1095 IAGGNPKLSYIVKDGVYEDTHRYA
-1110 PSDNEYQYDDILRF
+1110 DNED
-1124 KDQTDGIQYYRTRA
+1124 YRIRRD
-1138 LYKVGYS
+1138 YKVGYS
-1145 IGNGRSIDFAALNQA
+1145 FGNGYSVDFSALNRA
-1160 RGELHQ
+1160 RGELRGL
-1166 ITDIDAFYSIG
+1166 TAADAFYSIG
-1177 VGNEKNWNYL
+1177 VGNEENWKSL
-1187 NDFAMGQW
+1187 NDFAMGQC
-1195 YDKNFAPAQVP
+1195 YNE
-1206 TDKKDKDGKTIY
+1206 
-1218 VSVEGKPDL
+1218 EGKHRPEEGYDEEKHPDR
-1227 RENALVKN
+1227 REKALVDN
-1235 TLYKCFD
+1235 IRYKCFD
-1242 GSEASKLNKS
+1242 ASSESGLVSALQQIYNREAGSRAK
-1252 FDEIYKRVAVDSV
+1252 
-1265 QNIVIRDV
+1265 NIVIRDV

-1283 DGKAVVSGQL
+1283 NSKPVVSGQL
-1293 VKMKPNGNNQAVEV
+1293 VKMKTNGVEV
-1307 EDILKPGKMADLGLN
+1307 EKVFEADDIDDIEEMKKLGLN
-1322 GFKIEAKEV
+1322 GFTIEAKEV
-1331 YSGETGISGLNYD
+1331 YAGETGISGLSYT

-1352 KTDPEDFALPAGYD
+1352 KTVPEDFALPAGYD
-1366 IRMVAKVEPTEH
+1366 IRMVAKVEPTEE
-1378 AKKLFESDSGYKDKG
+1378 AKRLFESDLGYKDKG
-1393 EDRTDLND
+1393 DKRTDLND
-1401 IYQAYLH
+1401 IYQTYLH

-1417 DSMFNSSARK
+1417 DSMFNSSADK
-1427 FGLFTNEFADITY
+1427 YGLYTNEYADITY
-1440 KTKKPDGSEGSP
+1440 KTKKPDGSESSP

-1503 VQAEEFKG
+1503 VQAEEIKG

-1535 WTESANFKDG
+1535 WTEPANFKDG
-1545 VTSEV
+1545 VTSPV
-1550 KRTDNLKHK
+1550 TGKDNLTHK
-1559 VTLKIEQDSG
+1559 VTLKIVQESG

-1583 SKRYIVYE
+1583 SKRYMVYE

-1613 DVSVNENPIIFI
+1613 DVSESANPIII
-1625 SGSKSLDSSEPCKP
+1625 WSGPKSLDSSEPCKP

-1655 KTITVKKVVTGI
+1655 KTITVKKVVTGMA
-1667 GRPTASSTEKFQF
+1667 RPTASSTAKFQF

-1688 GDTGQPLSNTEM
+1688 GGTGQSLSETEM
-1700 KSIINDLKAKYP
+1700 NSIKNDLKAKYP
-1712 KSSGFNIRGNSINL
+1712 NFNISKASINL

-1732 NEYTISFELKDG
+1732 NEYTIYFELKDG
-1744 DSIQIPLKPNYLFQV
+1744 DSVQIPLKPNYLFQV
-1759 YEKKSEG
+1759 YEKKSAG
-1766 YEEAK
+1766 YEKAK
-1771 IVSDWKGSSR
+1771 IVSDLNGNSR
-1781 PIPAKTGQ
+1781 GIPAETGQ
-1789 DDDHHEFTYMKVL
+1789 DDTNEFTYMK
-1802 EEPYEGEI
+1802 EAETPYEGEI

-1831 YLLSIFGFV
+1831 YLFSIFGFV
-1840 AMAGVYLTIK
+1840 AIAGVYLTIK
-1850 KKKRIEI
+1850 KKKRIEM

>member
-50 SNAISVSGTEVKVQ
+50 SNEISVSGTEVKVQ

-140 RDAKDLENL
+140 RDAKDLESL
-149 VRRESK
+149 VRKESK

-160 YDGNSQISKLFS
+160 YDGNSRIAQLFP
-172 EGKNEEKQNVEKA
+172 EGKEEEKRDKTEKA
-185 KKNGEK
+185 KELTEGTIALSGET
-191 EETTVSEEGSLV
+191 EETAVA
-203 SDSNIKRNTELTG
+203 SDSNIRRNTELTG

-241 QYPKIA
+241 QYPKLA

-538 VSKDDRT
+538 VSKDDNT

-706 YNKDTGKIDSV
+706 YNKDTGKIDSLL
-717 MDYNPS
+717 DYNPS

-1293 VKMKPNGNNQAVEV
+1293 VKMKSNGVEV
-1307 EDILKPGKMADLGLN
+1307 QDTLKPGKMADLGLN
-1322 GFKIEAKEV
+1322 GFNIEAKEV
-1331 YSGETGISGLNYD
+1331 NANEIGISGAKSD
-1344 GKRWLLTL
+1344 EKRWLLTL
-1352 KTDPEDFALPAGYD
+1352 KTEPEDFALPAGYD
-1366 IRMVAKVEPTEH
+1366 IRMVAKVEPTEE
-1378 AKKLFESDSGYKDKG
+1378 AKKLFESDLGYKDKG
-1393 EDRTDLND
+1393 DKRTDLND
-1401 IYQAYLH
+1401 IYQTDLH
-1408 QGYHEDGKS
+1408 RKYQEDGKS
-1417 DSMFNSSARK
+1417 DSMFNSSADK
-1427 FGLFTNEFADITY
+1427 FGLFTNEYADITY

-1452 QTKKYNKPIIS
+1452 QTKKYKKPIIS

-1524 LLELNLKADSW
+1524 LLELNLQANSW
-1535 WTESANFKDG
+1535 WTEPANFKDG
-1545 VTSEV
+1545 VTSDV
-1550 KRTDNLKHK
+1550 TGTDNLQHK
-1559 VTLKIEQDSG
+1559 VTLKIVQESG

-1583 SKRYIVYE
+1583 SKRYMVYE

-1644 ITNCYEKKDNP
+1644 IKNCYEKKDNP
-1655 KTITVKKVVTGI
+1655 KTITVKKVVTGMA
-1667 GRPTASSTEKFQF
+1667 RPTASSTEKFQF

-1688 GDTGQPLSNTEM
+1688 GGTGESLSDAEIR
-1700 KSIINDLKAKYP
+1700 SIKNDLIAKNANSTKFKIRKA
-1712 KSSGFNIRGNSINL
+1712 SINL

-1732 NEYTISFELKDG
+1732 NEYTIYFELKDG

-1759 YEKKSEG
+1759 YEKKSAG
-1766 YEEAK
+1766 YEKAK
-1771 IVSDWKGSSR
+1771 IVSDLNGNSR
-1781 PIPAKTGQ
+1781 GIPAETGQ
-1789 DDDHHEFTYMKVL
+1789 DDTNEFTYMK
-1802 EEPYEGEI
+1802 EAETPYEGEI

>member
-191 EETTVSEEGSLV
+191 EETTVSEEGSLA

-287 EEKTKEEAVKAE
+287 EEKTKEEVVKAE

-305 GISKETASVE
+305 EISEETASVE
-315 EEKELSEKEKKSVSE
+315 EKKALSGKEGKSASE

-378 REKSE
+378 AEKSE

-445 LVSARFTQYSLN
+445 LLSARFTQYSLN

-490 EEVVLEAKRLVKPEE
+490 EEVVLEAKRLLKPEE

-611 EERNPEEIEGLSLE
+611 DERNPEEIEGLSLE

-637 DIITKEFTV
+637 DKITKEFTV

-654 KWNDYKTQAYHGI
+654 KWKDYKTNAYHGI

-684 YRLTDQGKKIKEKAK
+684 YRLTDQGLKIKEKEK
-699 DAEAYEF
+699 DTEAHEF
-706 YNKDTGKIDSV
+706 YNKDTGIIDSV

-730 FGISNTTVGALYNG
+730 FGISKTTVGALYNG

-753 LTANYFVYTYKGVSH
+753 LTANYFVYTYQGVSH
-768 TSYFGKNC
+768 TSYFGKEC

-1000 DFTIIDEEEDDT
+1000 DFTIVDEEEDDT

-1035 ETTVT
+1035 TTTVT
-1040 NISGSKYSEKIS
+1040 KLSGKKYSEKIS

-1063 RALLQKDIPIKAERK
+1063 RALLQKDIPIKANHG
-1078 ESIQNKA
+1078 ESTQYKA

-1095 IAGGDPKYAYIQNAY
+1095 IAGGDPKYAYIQTPY
-1110 PSDNEYQYDDILRF
+1110 KEKNEYQYDDILRF
-1124 KDQTDGIQYYRTRA
+1124 KDRAEGIQYYRTRA
-1138 LYKVGYS
+1138 WYKVGYS

-1177 VGNEKNWNYL
+1177 VGNKNNWNHL

-1195 YDKNFAPAQVP
+1195 YNENRDPVKVP

-1242 GSEASKLNKS
+1242 GFEASKLNKS

-1293 VKMKPNGNNQAVEV
+1293 VKMKSNGVEV
-1307 EDILKPGKMADLGLN
+1307 QDTLKPGKMADLGLN
-1322 GFKIEAKEV
+1322 GFTIEAKEV
-1331 YSGETGISGLNYD
+1331 YAGETGISGLSYT

-1352 KTDPEDFALPAGYD
+1352 KTDPEDFALPAGYE
-1366 IRMVAKVEPTEH
+1366 IRMVAKVEPTEE
-1378 AKKLFESDSGYKDKG
+1378 AKKLFESDLGYKDKG
-1393 EDRTDLND
+1393 DKRTDLND
-1401 IYQAYLH
+1401 IYQTDLH
-1408 QGYHEDGKS
+1408 RKYHEDGKP
-1417 DSMFNSSARK
+1417 DSMFNSSADK
-1427 FGLFTNEFADITY
+1427 YGLFTNEYADITY

-1452 QTKKYNKPIIS
+1452 QTKKYKKPIIS

-1524 LLELNLKADSW
+1524 LLELNLQANSW
-1535 WTESANFKDG
+1535 WTEPANFKDG
-1545 VTSEV
+1545 VTSDV
-1550 KRTDNLKHK
+1550 TGTDNLQHK
-1559 VTLKIEQDSG
+1559 VTLKIVQESG

-1583 SKRYIVYE
+1583 SKRYMVYE

-1613 DVSVNENPIIFI
+1613 DVSESANPVIFR
-1625 SGSKSLDSSEPCKP
+1625 SESKSLDSSEPCKP

-1655 KTITVKKVVTGI
+1655 KTITVKKEVTGI

-1688 GDTGQPLSNTEM
+1688 GDTGQPLSDTEM

-1789 DDDHHEFTYMKVL
+1789 DDYHHEFTYMEAL
-1802 EEPYEGEI
+1802 EEPYNGEI

>member
-25 ILCLLLTGYHG
+25 ILCLLLTGYRG

-140 RDAKDLENL
+140 RDAKDLESL
-149 VRRESK
+149 VRKESK

-160 YDGNSQISKLFS
+160 YDGNSQISKLFP

-185 KKNGEK
+185 KKDGER
-191 EETTVSEEGSLV
+191 EETTVSEEESLA
-203 SDSNIKRNTELTG
+203 SDSNIRRNTELTG

-241 QYPKIA
+241 QYPKLA

-305 GISKETASVE
+305 RISEEIASVE
-315 EEKELSEKEKKSVSE
+315 EEKGLSEKEKKSVSE
-330 VSIVSTEGKTEEIQA
+330 VSIVSTEGKTEETQA
-345 EVQEPEEEKA
+345 EEEKA
-355 RKNEEKKEE
+355 EKNEEKKEE

-378 REKSE
+378 AEKSE
-383 EAGKDGAKLTEVKKD
+383 EAEKDGAKLTEVKKD

-432 GEVLEHYEEFQGE
+432 GEVLEHYEEFQEE

-490 EEVVLEAKRLVKPEE
+490 EEVVLEAKRLLKPEE
-505 EGEKEGEKLSKEQVE
+505 TEKEGEKLTEEQVE

-538 VSKDDRT
+538 VSKDDNT

-605 KENLSE
+605 NENLSE
-611 EERNPEEIEGLSLE
+611 EKQNPEEIEGLSLE

-706 YNKDTGKIDSV
+706 YNKDTGKIDSLL
-717 MDYNPS
+717 DYNPS

-753 LTANYFVYTYKGVSH
+753 LTANYFVYTYQGVSH
-768 TSYFGKNC
+768 TSHFGDKC

-808 YITDNLNG
+808 YITDNLDG

-909 EHRYDL
+909 EHQYDL
-915 KYRAPYSPSYM
+915 QYRAKYSTSYM

-959 VGEFQGLDEK
+959 VGEFQGKDENGQK
-969 GHQTWLEKAL
+969 TWLEKSL
-979 DNRTKKVNGK
+979 DNRKNWKGEF
-989 DVYIGYRQRSA
+989 IGDRQRSA
-1000 DFTIIDEEEDDT
+1000 DFTIEDGEEDDT
-1012 AYVHGFTSS
+1012 AYVHGFTSRL
-1021 PDDILSYLKDLQEG
+1021 DDILSYLKNLQEG
-1035 ETTVT
+1035 KTTVT
-1040 NISGSKYSEKIS
+1040 KLSGSKYSEKIS

-1063 RALLQKDIPIKAERK
+1063 RALLQKDIPIKANREAFT
-1078 ESIQNKA
+1078 QYKA

-1110 PSDNEYQYDDILRF
+1110 PSNNEYQYDDILRF

-1138 LYKVGYS
+1138 WYKVGYS

-1218 VSVEGKPDL
+1218 VSVEGKADL
-1227 RENALVKN
+1227 RENALVKK

-1242 GSEASKLNKS
+1242 GSDASKLNKS
-1252 FDEIYKRVAVDSV
+1252 FDEIYKRVAVDGTK
-1265 QNIVIRDV
+1265 NIVIRDV

-1283 DGKAVVSGQL
+1283 NGKPDVIGQL

-1322 GFKIEAKEV
+1322 GFTIEAKEV
-1331 YSGETGISGLNYD
+1331 YAGETGISGLSYTR
-1344 GKRWLLTL
+1344 KRWLLTL

-1366 IRMVAKVEPTEH
+1366 IRMVAKVEPTEE
-1378 AKKLFESDSGYKDKG
+1378 AKRLFESDSGYKDKG
-1393 EDRTDLND
+1393 DKRTDLND
-1401 IYQAYLH
+1401 IYETYLH
-1408 QGYHEDGKS
+1408 RGYHEDGKS
-1417 DSMFNSSARK
+1417 DSMFNSSADK
-1427 FGLFTNEFADITY
+1427 YGLFTNEYADITY
-1440 KTKKPDGSEGSP
+1440 KTKKPDGSESSP

-1476 EGTKLFDDSS
+1476 EGTKLIDSS
-1486 GKITDFGKKVL
+1486 SGNITDFGKKVL

-1503 VQAEEFKG
+1503 VKAEEFQG

-1516 QETSEFTP
+1516 QKHYEFTS
-1524 LLELNLKADSW
+1524 LLELNLQANSW
-1535 WTESANFKDG
+1535 WTEPANFKDG

-1550 KRTDNLKHK
+1550 TGSDNFKHK
-1559 VTLKIEQDSG
+1559 VTLKIVQESG

-1583 SKRYIVYE
+1583 SKRYQIWE

-1600 EKIELSG
+1600 EKVELSG

-1613 DVSVNENPIIFI
+1613 DVSENANPIISQ

-1644 ITNCYEKKDNP
+1644 ITNHYEKKDNP
-1655 KTITVKKVVTGI
+1655 KTITVKKVVTGMA
-1667 GRPTASSTEKFQF
+1667 RPTASSTEKFKF

-1688 GDTGQPLSNTEM
+1688 GGTGQSLSEEEM
-1700 KSIINDLKAKYP
+1700 DSIINDMIAK
-1712 KSSGFNIRGNSINL
+1712 NANS
-1726 TSPKEI
+1726 TEFEI
-1732 NEYTISFELKDG
+1732 NKDLIKLKRPKKINAFTISFELKDG
-1744 DSIQIPLKPNYLFQV
+1744 ESIQIPLKPNYLFQV
-1759 YEKKSEG
+1759 YEKKSAG
-1766 YEEAK
+1766 YEKAK
-1771 IVSDWKGSSR
+1771 IVSDLKGSSSR
-1781 PIPAKTGQ
+1781 TIQAETGQ
-1789 DDDHHEFTYMKVL
+1789 DDNNEFTYMEAL

-1831 YLLSIFGFV
+1831 YLFSIFGFV
-1840 AMAGVYLTIK
+1840 AMAWVYLTIR

>member
-85 ENFLKGYSADG
+85 ENFLKGYSTDE

-140 RDAKDLENL
+140 RDAKDLESL
-149 VRRESK
+149 VRKESK

-160 YDGNSQISKLFS
+160 YDGNSQISKLFP
-172 EGKNEEKQNVEKA
+172 EGKNEEKQDVEKA
-185 KKNGEK
+185 KKDGER
-191 EETTVSEEGSLV
+191 EETTVSEEESLA
-203 SDSNIKRNTELTG
+203 SDSNIRRNTELTG

-241 QYPKIA
+241 QYPKLA

-345 EVQEPEEEKA
+345 EVQEPEEEKV

-364 NKVETAEAETEEES
+364 NKVETAEAETKEEFA
-378 REKSE
+378 EKSE
-383 EAGKDGAKLTEVKKD
+383 EAEKDGAKLTEVKKD

-490 EEVVLEAKRLVKPEE
+490 EEVVLEAKRLLKPEE
-505 EGEKEGEKLSKEQVE
+505 TEKEGEKLTEEQVE

-538 VSKDDRT
+538 VSKDDNT

-574 AIHHLLESKDSG
+574 AIHHIVEDKDSG
-586 KIELV
+586 KVKYV
-591 ETVLRSEKE
+591 ETVLRSE
-600 KEADK
+600 
-605 KENLSE
+605 
-611 EERNPEEIEGLSLE
+611 LE
-625 KEKEEKDESKLT
+625 KEREKEELKASEGAKEDILSAEGASEEPKEEGIKKEEVFSNEDEKT
-637 DIITKEFTV
+637 EHKENITKEFMV
-646 TSFSPFVV
+646 NSFSPYIVHWTTPNN
-654 KWNDYKTQAYHGI
+654 KDYEI
-667 RIYYVD
+667 RFHYVD
-673 RNGRE
+673 RNFRE
-678 IGPTRY
+678 IAPTIYTQNYAGTTKFILYFDANQRNSNSPAYKEFPNFVLEDIGYQLGPAPYLAHPKITDWGVDAVWSNQIQITRRSTLSKPEGQRETKRLEY
-684 YRLTDQGKKIKEKAK
+684 DKSGCAHDVYFIYRLT
-699 DAEAYEF
+699 
-706 YNKDTGKIDSV
+706 
-717 MDYNPS
+717 
-723 GYLRWGL
+723 
-730 FGISNTTVGALYNG
+730 
-744 AGYQVEVKS
+744 
-753 LTANYFVYTYKGVSH
+753 
-768 TSYFGKNC
+768 C
-776 EYTDFVF
+776 
-783 VYYLCG
+783 
-789 KAENKPK
+789 PK
-796 PDDTTPDLKNEK
+796 PEKKTDTNVDLLNEK
-808 YITDNLNG
+808 FITDNLDG

-823 GQSVVSGRTSKKPL
+823 GQVNPSKKQKL
-837 DIVFV
+837 DIAFV

-853 SFDGTKNNTEGNDA
+853 NFSGRSKKLKTEHYATNRNDA
-867 SSREEKKSTK
+867 KSAK
-877 VKEELK
+877 VKNELK
-883 SFMEKMSSHDSAY
+883 SFMEKLSANPDY
-896 DTRYALVTMDGMK
+896 DVRYALVTMDGDK
-909 EHRYDL
+909 SFGNINEST
-915 KYRAPYSPSYM
+915 KWPYNPSYIS
-926 TGKMDGNLR
+926 GKDYQNTIFMKGKPADSDINLVGEYIGTSGNTYQWL
-935 VFEDND
+935 DNSTD
-941 YPDFAYAKGI
+941 YGATSYQFNVTDTPFN
-951 EDTKKGKF
+951 DTKHLYGFTDKPNKI
-959 VGEFQGLDEK
+959 VDQL
-969 GHQTWLEKAL
+969 KAL
-979 DNRTKKVNGK
+979 DERAITSRTV
-989 DVYIGYRQRSA
+989 
-1000 DFTIIDEEEDDT
+1000 
-1012 AYVHGFTSS
+1012 
-1021 PDDILSYLKDLQEG
+1021 
-1035 ETTVT
+1035 
-1040 NISGSKYSEKIS
+1040 S
-1052 GENYTAAIRNV
+1052 GENYESAIRNLKV
-1063 RALLQKDIPIKAERK
+1063 LLGQGGDYQVA
-1078 ESIQNKA
+1078 SGGLDNQDSKA
-1085 RDDAKKIVVF
+1085 RSDAQKIVVF
-1095 IAGGDPKYAYIQNAY
+1095 IAGGNPKLSYIVKDGVYEDTHRYA
-1110 PSDNEYQYDDILRF
+1110 DNED
-1124 KDQTDGIQYYRTRA
+1124 YRIRRD
-1138 LYKVGYS
+1138 YKVGYS
-1145 IGNGRSIDFAALNQA
+1145 FGNGYSVDFSALNRA
-1160 RGELHQ
+1160 RGELRGL
-1166 ITDIDAFYSIG
+1166 TAADAFYSIG
-1177 VGNEKNWNYL
+1177 VGNEENWKSL
-1187 NDFAMGQW
+1187 NDFAMGQC
-1195 YDKNFAPAQVP
+1195 YNE
-1206 TDKKDKDGKTIY
+1206 
-1218 VSVEGKPDL
+1218 EGKHRPEEGYDEEKHPDR
-1227 RENALVKN
+1227 REKALVDN
-1235 TLYKCFD
+1235 IRYKCFD
-1242 GSEASKLNKS
+1242 ASSESGLVSALQQIYNREAGSRAK
-1252 FDEIYKRVAVDSV
+1252 
-1265 QNIVIRDV
+1265 NIVIRDV

-1283 DGKAVVSGQL
+1283 NSKPVVSGQL
-1293 VKMKPNGNNQAVEV
+1293 VKMKSNGNKQAVEV
-1307 EDILKPGKMADLGLN
+1307 EKVFEADDIDDIDYMKKLGLN

-1378 AKKLFESDSGYKDKG
+1378 AKKLFESDSGYTDEG
-1393 EDRTDLND
+1393 GARTDLND
-1401 IYQAYLH
+1401 IYQTYLH

-1417 DSMFNSSARK
+1417 DSMFNSSAHK
-1427 FGLFTNEFADITY
+1427 YGLFTNEYADITY

-1452 QTKKYNKPIIS
+1452 QTKEYNKPIIS

-1511 LNSFG
+1511 LDSFG
-1516 QETSEFTP
+1516 QKNYKFTP
-1524 LLELNLKADSW
+1524 LLELNLNDDSL
-1535 WTESANFKDG
+1535 WTEPANFKDG

-1550 KRTDNLKHK
+1550 KGTDNLKHK
-1559 VTLKIEQDSG
+1559 VTLKIVQESG

-1583 SKRYIVYE
+1583 SKRYMVLE

-1613 DVSVNENPIIFI
+1613 NVSESANPIII
-1625 SGSKSLDSSEPCKP
+1625 WSGPKSLDSSEPCKP

-1655 KTITVKKVVTGI
+1655 KTITVKKEVTGI

-1688 GDTGQPLSNTEM
+1688 GGTEQSLSPGEM
-1700 KSIINDLKAKYP
+1700 DSIINELKAKNPNYSDF
-1712 KSSGFNIRGNSINL
+1712 KISKASINL
-1726 TSPKEI
+1726 ASPKEI

-1744 DSIQIPLKPNYLFQV
+1744 GSIQIPLKPNYLFQV

-1766 YEEAK
+1766 YEKAK
-1771 IVSDWKGSSR
+1771 IVSDWKGDSH
-1781 PIPAKTGQ
+1781 PVQAETGQ
-1789 DDDHHEFTYMKVL
+1789 DDNHNEFTYMEAL

-1840 AMAGVYLTIK
+1840 AMAGVYLTIR
-1850 KKKRIEI
+1850 KKKRIEM

>member
-50 SNAISVSGTEVKVQ
+50 SNEISVSGTEVKVQ

-130 EEAGLQIFVE
+130 EESGLQIFVE
-140 RDAKDLENL
+140 RDAKDLESL

-160 YDGNSQISKLFS
+160 YDGNSQISKLFP

-191 EETTVSEEGSLV
+191 EEATVSEEGSLA
-203 SDSNIKRNTELTG
+203 SDSNIKKNTELTG

-287 EEKTKEEAVKAE
+287 EEKTKEEVVKAE

-305 GISKETASVE
+305 EISEETASVE
-315 EEKELSEKEKKSVSE
+315 EQKALSGKEGKSASE

-378 REKSE
+378 AEKSE

-413 KQSGEGKET
+413 KQSGEGKKT

-445 LVSARFTQYSLN
+445 LLSARFTQYSLN

-490 EEVVLEAKRLVKPEE
+490 EEVVLEAKRLLKPEE
-505 EGEKEGEKLSKEQVE
+505 EGEKEGEKLSKEQIE

-559 FDKKAVPEEATADTI
+559 FDKKAVPEEANADTI
-574 AIHHLLESKDSG
+574 AIHHIVEDKDSG
-586 KIELV
+586 KVKYV
-591 ETVLRSEKE
+591 ETVLRSELE
-600 KEADK
+600 KK
-605 KENLSE
+605 
-611 EERNPEEIEGLSLE
+611 
-625 KEKEEKDESKLT
+625 KEKEELKASEEVKEDVLFAESTSGELKEGGVQKEEVLSNEDEETENKEN
-637 DIITKEFTV
+637 ITKEFIV
-646 TSFSPFVV
+646 NSFSPYIVHWTTPNN
-654 KWNDYKTQAYHGI
+654 KDYEI
-667 RIYYVD
+667 RFHYVD
-673 RNGRE
+673 RNFRE
-678 IGPTRY
+678 IAPTIYTQNYAGTTKFILYFDANQRNSNSPAY
-684 YRLTDQGKKIKEKAK
+684 KEFPNFVLEDIGYQLGSAPYLAHPKITDWGVDAVWSNQIQITRRSTLSKPEGERETKTLKYDQSGCAHDVYFIYRLT
-699 DAEAYEF
+699 
-706 YNKDTGKIDSV
+706 
-717 MDYNPS
+717 
-723 GYLRWGL
+723 
-730 FGISNTTVGALYNG
+730 
-744 AGYQVEVKS
+744 
-753 LTANYFVYTYKGVSH
+753 
-768 TSYFGKNC
+768 C
-776 EYTDFVF
+776 
-783 VYYLCG
+783 
-789 KAENKPK
+789 PK
-796 PDDTTPDLKNEK
+796 PEKKTDTNVDLLNEK
-808 YITDNLNG
+808 FITDNLDG
-816 TYDLTLT
+816 TYYLTLT
-823 GQSVVSGRTSKKPL
+823 GQVNPSQKQKL
-837 DIVFV
+837 DIAFV

-853 SFDGTKNNTEGNDA
+853 NFSGRSKKLKTEHYARNPNDA
-867 SSREEKKSTK
+867 KSAK
-877 VKEELK
+877 VKNELK
-883 SFMEKMSSHDSAY
+883 SFMEKLSANPDY
-896 DTRYALVTMDGMK
+896 DVRYALVTMDGDK
-909 EHRYDL
+909 SFGNINEST
-915 KYRAPYSPSYM
+915 KWPYNPSYIS
-926 TGKMDGNLR
+926 GKDYQNTIFMKGKPADSDINLVGEYIGTSGN
-935 VFEDND
+935 VFQWLDNSTD
-941 YPDFAYAKGI
+941 YGATSYQFNVTDTPFN
-951 EDTKKGKF
+951 DTKHLYGFTDKPTQI
-959 VGEFQGLDEK
+959 VDQL
-969 GHQTWLEKAL
+969 KAL
-979 DNRTKKVNGK
+979 DERAITSNRV
-989 DVYIGYRQRSA
+989 
-1000 DFTIIDEEEDDT
+1000 
-1012 AYVHGFTSS
+1012 
-1021 PDDILSYLKDLQEG
+1021 
-1035 ETTVT
+1035 
-1040 NISGSKYSEKIS
+1040 S
-1052 GENYTAAIRNV
+1052 GENYESAIRNLKV
-1063 RALLQKDIPIKAERK
+1063 LLGQGGDYQVA
-1078 ESIQNKA
+1078 SGGLDNQDSKA
-1085 RDDAKKIVVF
+1085 RSDAQKIVVF
-1095 IAGGDPKYAYIQNAY
+1095 IAGGNPKLSYIVKDGVYEDTHRYA
-1110 PSDNEYQYDDILRF
+1110 DNED
-1124 KDQTDGIQYYRTRA
+1124 YRIRRD
-1138 LYKVGYS
+1138 YKKGYS
-1145 IGNGRSIDFAALNQA
+1145 FGNGYSVDFSALNRA
-1160 RGELHQ
+1160 RGELRGL
-1166 ITDIDAFYSIG
+1166 TAADAFYSIG
-1177 VGNEKNWNYL
+1177 VGNEENWKSL
-1187 NDFAMGQW
+1187 NDFAMGQC
-1195 YDKNFAPAQVP
+1195 YNE
-1206 TDKKDKDGKTIY
+1206 
-1218 VSVEGKPDL
+1218 EGKHRPEEGYDEEKHPDR
-1227 RENALVKN
+1227 REKALVDN
-1235 TLYKCFD
+1235 IRYKCFD
-1242 GSEASKLNKS
+1242 ASSESGLVSALQQIYNREAGSRAK
-1252 FDEIYKRVAVDSV
+1252 
-1265 QNIVIRDV
+1265 NIVIRDV

-1283 DGKAVVSGQL
+1283 NSKPVVSGQL
-1293 VKMKPNGNNQAVEV
+1293 VKMKTNGVEV
-1307 EDILKPGKMADLGLN
+1307 EKVFEADDIDDIEEMKKLGLD
-1322 GFKIEAKEV
+1322 GFNIYAKEV
-1331 YSGETGISGLNYD
+1331 YAGETGISGLSYT

-1352 KTDPEDFALPAGYD
+1352 KTVPEDFALPAGYD
-1366 IRMVAKVEPTEH
+1366 IRMVAKVEPTEE
-1378 AKKLFESDSGYKDKG
+1378 AKRLFESDSGYTDKG

-1401 IYQAYLH
+1401 IYWTYLH
-1408 QGYHEDGKS
+1408 RGYHEDGKS
-1417 DSMFNSSARK
+1417 DSMFNSSANK
-1427 FGLFTNEFADITY
+1427 YGLFTNEYADITY
-1440 KTKKPDGSEGSP
+1440 KTKKPDGSESSP

-1511 LNSFG
+1511 LDSFG
-1516 QETSEFTP
+1516 QKNYKFTP
-1524 LLELNLKADSW
+1524 LLELNLNDDSL
-1535 WTESANFKDG
+1535 WTEPANFKDG

-1550 KRTDNLKHK
+1550 KGTDNLKHK
-1559 VTLKIEQDSG
+1559 VTLKIVQESG
-1569 KAPQLKITVDNLIP
+1569 KAPQLKITVDNLIS
-1583 SKRYIVYE
+1583 SKRYMVYE
-1591 YCNKPDGAV
+1591 HCNKPDGAV

-1613 DVSVNENPIIFI
+1613 NVSESANPIII
-1625 SGSKSLDSSEPCKP
+1625 WSGPKSLDSSEPCKP

-1655 KTITVKKVVTGI
+1655 KTITVRKVVTGMAK
-1667 GRPTASSTEKFQF
+1667 PTASSTEKFKF

-1688 GDTGQPLSNTEM
+1688 GGTGESLIPGEM
-1700 KSIINDLKAKYP
+1700 DSIINDLKAKNANFTEF
-1712 KSSGFNIRGNSINL
+1712 KIRKDSIYL

-1732 NEYTISFELKDG
+1732 NEFTIYFELKDG

-1759 YEKKSEG
+1759 YEKRSAG
-1766 YEEAK
+1766 YEKAK
-1771 IVSDWKGSSR
+1771 IVSDWKGNSGV
-1781 PIPAKTGQ
+1781 IQAETGQ
-1789 DDDHHEFTYMKVL
+1789 DDHQNEFTYMEAL
-1802 EEPYEGEI
+1802 EEPYDGEI

>member
-50 SNAISVSGTEVKVQ
+50 SNEISVSGTEVKVQ

-85 ENFLKGYSADG
+85 ENFLKGYSVDG

-130 EEAGLQIFVE
+130 EEADLQIFVE
-140 RDAKDLENL
+140 RDAKDLESL
-149 VRRESK
+149 VRKESK

-160 YDGNSQISKLFS
+160 YDGNSRIAQLFP
-172 EGKNEEKQNVEKA
+172 EGKEEEKRDKTEKA
-185 KKNGEK
+185 KELTEGTIALSGET
-191 EETTVSEEGSLV
+191 EETAVA
-203 SDSNIKRNTELTG
+203 SDSNIRRNTELTG

-241 QYPKIA
+241 QYPKLA

-538 VSKDDRT
+538 VSKDDNT

-706 YNKDTGKIDSV
+706 YNKDTGKIDSLL
-717 MDYNPS
+717 DYNPS

-909 EHRYDL
+909 EHQYDL
-915 KYRAPYSPSYM
+915 QYRANYSPSYM

-959 VGEFQGLDEK
+959 VGEFQGKDENGQK
-969 GHQTWLEKAL
+969 TWLEKAL
-979 DNRTKKVNGK
+979 DNRKNWKGEF
-989 DVYIGYRQRSA
+989 IGDRQRSA
-1000 DFTIIDEEEDDT
+1000 DFTIEDVEEDDT

-1021 PDDILSYLKDLQEG
+1021 PDDILLYLKNLQEG
-1035 ETTVT
+1035 TTTVT
-1040 NISGSKYSEKIS
+1040 KLSGSKYSEKIS

-1063 RALLQKDIPIKAERK
+1063 RALLQKDIPIKANDEK
-1078 ESIQNKA
+1078 STQNKA

-1110 PSDNEYQYDDILRF
+1110 PSNNEYQYDDILRF

-1138 LYKVGYS
+1138 WYKVGYS

-1218 VSVEGKPDL
+1218 VSVEGKADL
-1227 RENALVKN
+1227 RENALVKK

-1242 GSEASKLNKS
+1242 GSDASKLNKS
-1252 FDEIYKRVAVDSV
+1252 FDEIYKRVAVDGTK
-1265 QNIVIRDV
+1265 NIVIRDV
-1273 LTKNVQPIMK
+1273 LTNNVQPIMK
-1283 DGKAVVSGQL
+1283 NGKADVIGQL

-1322 GFKIEAKEV
+1322 GFTIEAKEV
-1331 YSGETGISGLNYD
+1331 YAGETGISGLSYT
-1344 GKRWLLTL
+1344 GKRWRLTL
-1352 KTDPEDFALPAGYD
+1352 KTDPEDFALPAGYE

-1378 AKKLFESDSGYKDKG
+1378 AKKLFESDLGYKDKG
-1393 EDRTDLND
+1393 DKRTDLND
-1401 IYQAYLH
+1401 IYQTDLH
-1408 QGYHEDGKS
+1408 RKYQEDGKS
-1417 DSMFNSSARK
+1417 DSMFNSSADK
-1427 FGLFTNEFADITY
+1427 FGLYTNEYADITY
-1440 KTKKPDGSEGSP
+1440 KTKKPDGSESSP
-1452 QTKKYNKPIIS
+1452 QTKKYKKPIIS

-1503 VQAEEFKG
+1503 VQAEEIKG

-1535 WTESANFKDG
+1535 WTEPANFRDG
-1545 VTSEV
+1545 VTLEF
-1550 KRTDNLKHK
+1550 TGLDNFKHK
-1559 VTLKIEQDSG
+1559 VTLKIVQESG

-1583 SKRYIVYE
+1583 SKRYMVYE

-1644 ITNCYEKKDNP
+1644 IKNCYEKKDNP
-1655 KTITVKKVVTGI
+1655 KTITVKKVVTGMA
-1667 GRPTASSTEKFQF
+1667 RPTASSTEKFQF

-1688 GDTGQPLSNTEM
+1688 GGTGESLSDAEIR
-1700 KSIINDLKAKYP
+1700 SIKNDLIAKNANSTKFKIRKA
-1712 KSSGFNIRGNSINL
+1712 SINL

-1732 NEYTISFELKDG
+1732 NEYTIYFELKDG

-1759 YEKKSEG
+1759 YEKKSAG
-1766 YEEAK
+1766 YEKAK
-1771 IVSDWKGSSR
+1771 IVSDLNGNSR
-1781 PIPAKTGQ
+1781 GIPAETGQ
-1789 DDDHHEFTYMKVL
+1789 DDTNEFTYMK
-1802 EEPYEGEI
+1802 EAETPYEGEI

-1831 YLLSIFGFV
+1831 YLFSIFGFV
-1840 AMAGVYLTIK
+1840 AIAGVYLTIK
-1850 KKKRIEI
+1850 KKKRIEM

>member
-287 EEKTKEEAVKAE
+287 EEKTKEEVVKAE

-305 GISKETASVE
+305 EISKETASVE

-330 VSIVSTEGKTEEIQA
+330 VSIVSTEGKTEETQA
-345 EVQEPEEEKA
+345 EEEKA
-355 RKNEEKKEE
+355 EKNKEKKEE
-364 NKVETAEAETEEES
+364 NKVETAEAETKEES
-378 REKSE
+378 AEKSE
-383 EAGKDGAKLTEVKKD
+383 EAEKDGAKLTEVKKD

-413 KQSGEGKET
+413 KQSGEGKEA

-505 EGEKEGEKLSKEQVE
+505 TEKEGEKLSKEQVE
-520 AMKEHAIYEDSD
+520 AMKEHSIYEGSD

-538 VSKDDRT
+538 VSKNDRT

-551 TPVSVRLT
+551 VPVSVRLT

-574 AIHHLLESKDSG
+574 AIHHLLESKESG
-586 KIELV
+586 QIELV

-600 KEADK
+600 KKADEK
-605 KENLSE
+605 KNFSE
-611 EERNPEEIEGLSLE
+611 DERNPEEIEGLSLD
-625 KEKEEKDESKLT
+625 KGEEKDESKLT
-637 DIITKEFTV
+637 DKITKEFTV

-654 KWNDYKTQAYHGI
+654 KWNDYKTKAYHGI

-684 YRLTDQGKKIKEKAK
+684 YRLTDDGKKIKEKAK
-699 DAEAYEF
+699 DTEAYEF
-706 YNKDTGKIDSV
+706 YNKDTGKIDSLI
-717 MDYNPS
+717 DYNPS

-753 LTANYFVYTYKGVSH
+753 LTANYLVYTYKGESH
-768 TSYFGKNC
+768 TSKFGKEC

-796 PDDTTPDLKNEK
+796 LDDTTPDLKNEK
-808 YITDNLNG
+808 YITDNLDG

-823 GQSVVSGRTSKKPL
+823 GQSVVSGKKDKKPL

-847 IMATDF
+847 IMSTDF
-853 SFDGTKNNTEGNDA
+853 DFDGTKNNTEEYSGIQG
-867 SSREEKKSTK
+867 EEKKSTK

-883 SFMEKMSSHDSAY
+883 SFMEKMSSHDSVY

-909 EHRYDL
+909 EHQYDL
-915 KYRAPYSPSYM
+915 QYRAKYPESYM
-926 TGKMDGNLR
+926 TGKIENNIR
-935 VFEDND
+935 VYEDND

-951 EDTKKGKF
+951 EGKF
-959 VGEFQGLDEK
+959 IGEFRGLDEK
-969 GHQTWLEKAL
+969 GRQAWLEKAQ
-979 DNRTKKVNGK
+979 DNRTKKENGK
-989 DVYIGYRQRSA
+989 DVYVGYRQLSA
-1000 DFTIIDEEEDDT
+1000 DFTIVDNVEDDT
-1012 AYVHGFTSS
+1012 AYVHGFTSR
-1021 PDDILSYLKDLQEG
+1021 PNDILSYLENLQEG
-1035 ETTVT
+1035 KTTVT
-1040 NISGSKYSEKIS
+1040 KLSGSKYSEKIS

-1063 RALLQKDIPIKAERK
+1063 RALLQKDIPIKANREAFT
-1078 ESIQNKA
+1078 QYKA

-1110 PSDNEYQYDDILRF
+1110 PSYNEYQYDDILRF
-1124 KDQTDGIQYYRTRA
+1124 KDQKDGIQYYRTRA

-1195 YDKNFAPAQVP
+1195 YNKNFAPAQVP

-1218 VSVEGKPDL
+1218 VSVEGKADL
-1227 RENALVKN
+1227 RENALVKK

-1242 GSEASKLNKS
+1242 GSDASKLNKS
-1252 FDEIYKRVAVDSV
+1252 FDEIYKRVAVDGTK
-1265 QNIVIRDV
+1265 NIVIRDI

-1283 DGKAVVSGQL
+1283 NGKPDVIGQL

-1583 SKRYIVYE
+1583 SKRYMVYE

-1613 DVSVNENPIIFI
+1613 GVSESANPIII
-1625 SGSKSLDSSEPCKP
+1625 WSGPKSLDSSEPCKP

-1655 KTITVKKVVTGI
+1655 KTITVKKEVTGI

-1688 GDTGQPLSNTEM
+1688 GDTGQPLSDTEM

-1789 DDDHHEFTYMKVL
+1789 DDDHHEFTYMEAL
-1802 EEPYEGEI
+1802 EEPYNGEI

>member
-25 ILCLLLTGYHG
+25 ILCLLLTGYRG
-36 LTISGKAEQSEKKE
+36 LTISGKAEQGEKKE
-50 SNAISVSGTEVKVQ
+50 SNEISVSGTEVKVQ

-140 RDAKDLENL
+140 RDAKDLESL
-149 VRRESK
+149 VRKESK

-160 YDGNSQISKLFS
+160 YDGNSQISKLFP
-172 EGKNEEKQNVEKA
+172 EGKEEEKRDKTEKTKELTEGA
-185 KKNGEK
+185 IASSGET
-191 EETTVSEEGSLV
+191 EETAVA
-203 SDSNIKRNTELTG
+203 SDSNIRRNTELTG

-287 EEKTKEEAVKAE
+287 EEKTKEEVVKAE

-305 GISKETASVE
+305 EISKETASVE

-330 VSIVSTEGKTEEIQA
+330 VSIVSTEGKTEETQA
-345 EVQEPEEEKA
+345 EEEKA
-355 RKNEEKKEE
+355 EKNKEKKEE
-364 NKVETAEAETEEES
+364 NKVETAEAETKEES
-378 REKSE
+378 AEKSE
-383 EAGKDGAKLTEVKKD
+383 EAEKDGAKLTEVKED

-490 EEVVLEAKRLVKPEE
+490 EEVVLEAKRLLKPEE
-505 EGEKEGEKLSKEQVE
+505 TEKEGEKLTEEQVE

-538 VSKDDRT
+538 VSKDDNT

-574 AIHHLLESKDSG
+574 AIHHIVEDKDSG
-586 KIELV
+586 KVKYV
-591 ETVLRSEKE
+591 ETVLRSELDKKNEKEELKLSESSKE
-600 KEADK
+600 KA
-605 KENLSE
+605 LSE
-611 EERNPEEIEGLSLE
+611 EVTSKEFNTVEE
-625 KEKEEKDESKLT
+625 KKEEDFSNEEEKKNKEN
-637 DIITKEFTV
+637 ITKEFTV
-646 TSFSPFVV
+646 NSFSPYIVHWTTPDN
-654 KWNDYKTQAYHGI
+654 KDYEI
-667 RIYYVD
+667 RFHYVD
-673 RNGRE
+673 RNFRE
-678 IGPTRY
+678 IAPTIYTQNYAGTTKFILYFDANQRNSNSPAYKEFPNFVLEDIGYQLGPAPYLAHPKITDWGVDAVWSNQIQITKRSTLSKPEGQREKRTLKY
-684 YRLTDQGKKIKEKAK
+684 DESGCAHDVYFIYRL
-699 DAEAYEF
+699 
-706 YNKDTGKIDSV
+706 S
-717 MDYNPS
+717 
-723 GYLRWGL
+723 
-730 FGISNTTVGALYNG
+730 
-744 AGYQVEVKS
+744 
-753 LTANYFVYTYKGVSH
+753 
-768 TSYFGKNC
+768 C
-776 EYTDFVF
+776 
-783 VYYLCG
+783 
-789 KAENKPK
+789 PK
-796 PDDTTPDLKNEK
+796 PEKKTDTDVDLLNEK
-808 YITDNLNG
+808 FITDNLDG
-816 TYDLTLT
+816 TYNLTLT
-823 GQSVVSGRTSKKPL
+823 GQVNPSQKQKL
-837 DIVFV
+837 DIAFV

-853 SFDGTKNNTEGNDA
+853 NFSGKSKKLKTEHYATNPNDA
-867 SSREEKKSTK
+867 KSAK
-877 VKEELK
+877 VKNELK
-883 SFMEKMSSHDSAY
+883 SFMEKLSTNPDY
-896 DTRYALVTMDGMK
+896 DVRYALVTMDGDKSFGNINESTKWPYDQSYISGKDYQNTIFMK
-909 EHRYDL
+909 GKPADSDINLVGEYIGTSGGAFRWLDNSTDYG
-915 KYRAPYSPSYM
+915 ATSYQFNV
-926 TGKMDGNLR
+926 TDTPFN
-935 VFEDND
+935 
-941 YPDFAYAKGI
+941 
-951 EDTKKGKF
+951 DTKHLYGFTDKPNKI
-959 VGEFQGLDEK
+959 VDQL
-969 GHQTWLEKAL
+969 KAL
-979 DNRTKKVNGK
+979 DERAITSNRV
-989 DVYIGYRQRSA
+989 
-1000 DFTIIDEEEDDT
+1000 
-1012 AYVHGFTSS
+1012 
-1021 PDDILSYLKDLQEG
+1021 
-1035 ETTVT
+1035 
-1040 NISGSKYSEKIS
+1040 S
-1052 GENYTAAIRNV
+1052 GENYESAIRNLKV
-1063 RALLQKDIPIKAERK
+1063 LLGQGGDYQVA
-1078 ESIQNKA
+1078 SGGLDNQDSKA
-1085 RDDAKKIVVF
+1085 RSDAQKIVVF
-1095 IAGGDPKYAYIQNAY
+1095 IAGGNPKLSYIVKDGVYEDTHRYA
-1110 PSDNEYQYDDILRF
+1110 DNEDYKIRRD
-1124 KDQTDGIQYYRTRA
+1124 
-1138 LYKVGYS
+1138 YKVGYS
-1145 IGNGRSIDFAALNQA
+1145 FGNGYSVDFSALNRA
-1160 RGELHQ
+1160 RGELRGL
-1166 ITDIDAFYSIG
+1166 TAADAFYSIG
-1177 VGNEKNWNYL
+1177 VGNKDNWKLL
-1187 NDFAMGQW
+1187 NDFAMGQC
-1195 YDKNFAPAQVP
+1195 YNE
-1206 TDKKDKDGKTIY
+1206 
-1218 VSVEGKPDL
+1218 EGKHRPEEGYDEEKHPDR
-1227 RENALVKN
+1227 REKALVDN
-1235 TLYKCFD
+1235 IRYKCFD
-1242 GSEASKLNKS
+1242 ASSESGLVSALQQIYNREAGSRAK
-1252 FDEIYKRVAVDSV
+1252 
-1265 QNIVIRDV
+1265 NIVIRDV
-1273 LTKNVQPIMK
+1273 LTNNVQPIMK
-1283 DGKAVVSGQL
+1283 NGKPDVIGQL

-1322 GFKIEAKEV
+1322 GFTIEAKEV
-1331 YSGETGISGLNYD
+1331 YDWETGISGLRYD
-1344 GKRWLLTL
+1344 EKRWLLTL
-1352 KTDPEDFALPAGYD
+1352 KTVPEDFALPAGYE
-1366 IRMVAKVEPTEH
+1366 IRMVAKVEPTEE
-1378 AKKLFESDSGYKDKG
+1378 AKKLFESDLGYKDKG
-1393 EDRTDLND
+1393 DKRTDLND
-1401 IYQAYLH
+1401 IYQTDLH
-1408 QGYHEDGKS
+1408 RKYHEDGKP
-1417 DSMFNSSARK
+1417 DSMFNSSADK
-1427 FGLFTNEFADITY
+1427 YGLFTNEYADITY

-1452 QTKKYNKPIIS
+1452 QTKKYKKPIIS

-1524 LLELNLKADSW
+1524 LLELNLQADSR
-1535 WTESANFKDG
+1535 WTEPANFKDG
-1545 VTSEV
+1545 VTSDV
-1550 KRTDNLKHK
+1550 TGLDNLKHK
-1559 VTLKIEQDSG
+1559 VTLKIVQESG

-1583 SKRYIVYE
+1583 SKRYMVYE

-1613 DVSVNENPIIFI
+1613 GVSESANPIII
-1625 SGSKSLDSSEPCKP
+1625 WSGPKSLDSSEPCKP

-1667 GRPTASSTEKFQF
+1667 ARPTASSTEKFQF

-1688 GDTGQPLSNTEM
+1688 GGTGESLIPGEM
-1700 KSIINDLKAKYP
+1700 DSIINDLKAKNAN
-1712 KSSGFNIRGNSINL
+1712 FNISKASINL

-1732 NEYTISFELKDG
+1732 NEYTIYFELKDG

-1759 YEKKSEG
+1759 YEKKSAG
-1766 YEEAK
+1766 YEKAK
-1771 IVSDWKGSSR
+1771 IVSDLNGNSR
-1781 PIPAKTGQ
+1781 GIPAETGQ
-1789 DDDHHEFTYMKVL
+1789 DDTNEFTYMK
-1802 EEPYEGEI
+1802 EAETPYEGEI

-1831 YLLSIFGFV
+1831 YLFSIFGFV
-1840 AMAGVYLTIK
+1840 AIAGVYLTIK
-1850 KKKRIEI
+1850 KKKRIEM

>member
-50 SNAISVSGTEVKVQ
+50 SNEISVSGTEVKVQ

-140 RDAKDLENL
+140 RDAKDLESL

-160 YDGNSQISKLFS
+160 YDGNSQISKLFP

-191 EETTVSEEGSLV
+191 EETTVSEEGSLA

-241 QYPKIA
+241 QYPKLA

-299 TSEEQK
+299 TSEDQK
-305 GISKETASVE
+305 EISEEAASVE
-315 EEKELSEKEKKSVSE
+315 EKKELSGKEDKPASE
-330 VSIVSTEGKTEEIQA
+330 VSIVSTEGKTEETQA
-345 EVQEPEEEKA
+345 EEEKA
-355 RKNEEKKEE
+355 EKNKEKKEE
-364 NKVETAEAETEEES
+364 NKVETAEAETKEES
-378 REKSE
+378 AEKSE
-383 EAGKDGAKLTEVKKD
+383 EAEKDGAKLTEVKKD

-413 KQSGEGKET
+413 KQSGEGKEA

-538 VSKDDRT
+538 VSKDDNT

-909 EHRYDL
+909 EHQYDL
-915 KYRAPYSPSYM
+915 QYRAKYSTSYM

-959 VGEFQGLDEK
+959 VGEFQGKDENGQK
-969 GHQTWLEKAL
+969 TWLEKSL
-979 DNRTKKVNGK
+979 DNRKNWKGEF
-989 DVYIGYRQRSA
+989 IGDRQRSA
-1000 DFTIIDEEEDDT
+1000 DFTIEDGEEDDT
-1012 AYVHGFTSS
+1012 AYVHGFTSRL
-1021 PDDILSYLKDLQEG
+1021 DDILSYLKNLQEG
-1035 ETTVT
+1035 KTTVT
-1040 NISGSKYSEKIS
+1040 KLSGSKYSEKIS

-1063 RALLQKDIPIKAERK
+1063 RALLQKDIPIKANREAFT
-1078 ESIQNKA
+1078 QYKA

-1110 PSDNEYQYDDILRF
+1110 PSNNEYQYDDILRF

-1138 LYKVGYS
+1138 WYKVGYS

-1218 VSVEGKPDL
+1218 VSVEGKADL
-1227 RENALVKN
+1227 RENALVKK

-1242 GSEASKLNKS
+1242 GSDASKLNKS
-1252 FDEIYKRVAVDSV
+1252 FDEIYKRVAVDGTK
-1265 QNIVIRDV
+1265 NIVIRDV

-1283 DGKAVVSGQL
+1283 NGKPDVIGQL

-1322 GFKIEAKEV
+1322 GFTIEAKEV
-1331 YSGETGISGLNYD
+1331 YAGETGISGLSYTR
-1344 GKRWLLTL
+1344 KRWLLTL

-1366 IRMVAKVEPTEH
+1366 IRMVAKVEPTEE
-1378 AKKLFESDSGYKDKG
+1378 AKRLFESDSGYKDKG
-1393 EDRTDLND
+1393 DKRTDLND
-1401 IYQAYLH
+1401 IYETYLH
-1408 QGYHEDGKS
+1408 RGYHEDGKS
-1417 DSMFNSSARK
+1417 DSMFNSSADK
-1427 FGLFTNEFADITY
+1427 YGLFTNEYADITY
-1440 KTKKPDGSEGSP
+1440 KTKKPDGSESSP

-1476 EGTKLFDDSS
+1476 EGTKLIDSS
-1486 GKITDFGKKVL
+1486 SGNITDFGKKVL

-1503 VQAEEFKG
+1503 VKAEEFQG

-1516 QETSEFTP
+1516 QKHYEFTS
-1524 LLELNLKADSW
+1524 LLELNLQANSW
-1535 WTESANFKDG
+1535 WTEPANFKDG

-1550 KRTDNLKHK
+1550 TGSDNFKHK
-1559 VTLKIEQDSG
+1559 VTLKIVQESG

-1583 SKRYIVYE
+1583 SKRYQIWE

-1600 EKIELSG
+1600 EKVELSG

-1613 DVSVNENPIIFI
+1613 DVSENANPIISQ

-1644 ITNCYEKKDNP
+1644 ITNHYEKKDNP
-1655 KTITVKKVVTGI
+1655 KTITVKKVVTGMA
-1667 GRPTASSTEKFQF
+1667 RPTASSTEKFKF

-1688 GDTGQPLSNTEM
+1688 GGTGQSLSEEEM
-1700 KSIINDLKAKYP
+1700 DSIINDMIAK
-1712 KSSGFNIRGNSINL
+1712 NANS
-1726 TSPKEI
+1726 TEFEI
-1732 NEYTISFELKDG
+1732 NKDLIKLKRPKKINAFTISFELKDG
-1744 DSIQIPLKPNYLFQV
+1744 ESIQIPLKPNYLFQV
-1759 YEKKSEG
+1759 YEKKSAG
-1766 YEEAK
+1766 YEKAK
-1771 IVSDWKGSSR
+1771 IVSDLKGSSSR
-1781 PIPAKTGQ
+1781 TIQAETGQ
-1789 DDDHHEFTYMKVL
+1789 DDNNEFTYMEAL

-1831 YLLSIFGFV
+1831 YLFSIFGFV
-1840 AMAGVYLTIK
+1840 AMAWVYLTIR

>member
-25 ILCLLLTGYHG
+25 ILCLLLTGYRG

-50 SNAISVSGTEVKVQ
+50 SNEISVSGTEVKVQ

-140 RDAKDLENL
+140 RDAKDLESL
-149 VRRESK
+149 VRKESK

-160 YDGNSQISKLFS
+160 YDGNSQISKLFP
-172 EGKNEEKQNVEKA
+172 EGKEEEKREKTKELTEGA
-185 KKNGEK
+185 IASSGET
-191 EETTVSEEGSLV
+191 EETAVA
-203 SDSNIKRNTELTG
+203 SDSNIRRNTELTG

-241 QYPKIA
+241 QYPKLA

-364 NKVETAEAETEEES
+364 NKVETAEAETKEES
-378 REKSE
+378 AEKSE
-383 EAGKDGAKLTEVKKD
+383 EAEKDGAKLTEVKKD

-476 FYDDEAFTDADGKV
+476 FYDDEAFVDEEGKAQ
-490 EEVVLEAKRLVKPEE
+490 EVVLEAKRLLKPEE
-505 EGEKEGEKLSKEQVE
+505 TEKEGERLTEEQVE

-538 VSKDDRT
+538 VSKDDNT

-611 EERNPEEIEGLSLE
+611 EERNPEEIEGLSLG

-637 DIITKEFTV
+637 DKITKEFTV

-654 KWNDYKTQAYHGI
+654 KWKDYKTQAYHGI

-684 YRLTDQGKKIKEKAK
+684 YRLTDQGLKIKEKEK
-699 DAEAYEF
+699 DTEAHEF
-706 YNKDTGKIDSV
+706 YNKDTGIIDSV

-730 FGISNTTVGALYNG
+730 FGISKTTVGALYNG

-753 LTANYFVYTYKGVSH
+753 LTANYFVYTYQGVSH
-768 TSYFGKNC
+768 TSYFGKEC

-808 YITDNLNG
+808 YITDNLDG

-883 SFMEKMSSHDSAY
+883 SFMGKMSSHDSAY

-909 EHRYDL
+909 EHQYDL
-915 KYRAPYSPSYM
+915 QYRANYSPSYM

-959 VGEFQGLDEK
+959 VGEFQGKDENGQK
-969 GHQTWLEKAL
+969 TWLEKAL
-979 DNRTKKVNGK
+979 DNRKNWKGEF
-989 DVYIGYRQRSA
+989 IGDRQRSA
-1000 DFTIIDEEEDDT
+1000 DFTIEDVEENDT
-1012 AYVHGFTSS
+1012 AYVRGFTSR
-1021 PDDILSYLKDLQEG
+1021 PDDIISYLKDLQEG
-1035 ETTVT
+1035 KTTVT
-1040 NISGSKYSEKIS
+1040 KLSGSKYSEKIS

-1063 RALLQKDIPIKAERK
+1063 RALLQKDIPIKANRDAFT
-1078 ESIQNKA
+1078 QYKA

-1110 PSDNEYQYDDILRF
+1110 PSNNEYQYDDILRF

-1138 LYKVGYS
+1138 WYKVGYS

-1195 YDKNFAPAQVP
+1195 YNKNFAPAQVP

-1218 VSVEGKPDL
+1218 VSVEGKADL

-1242 GSEASKLNKS
+1242 GSDASKLNKS

-1273 LTKNVQPIMK
+1273 LTKNVQPIIK

-1293 VKMKPNGNNQAVEV
+1293 VKMKSNGVEV
-1307 EDILKPGKMADLGLN
+1307 QDTLKPGEMADLGLN
-1322 GFKIEAKEV
+1322 GFNIEAKEV
-1331 YSGETGISGLNYD
+1331 NANEIGISGASHD
-1344 GKRWLLTL
+1344 EKRWLLTL
-1352 KTDPEDFALPAGYD
+1352 KTNPEDFALPAGYE
-1366 IRMVAKVEPTEH
+1366 IRMVAKVEPTKE
-1378 AKKLFESDSGYKDKG
+1378 AKKLFESDLGYKDKG
-1393 EDRTDLND
+1393 DKRTDLND
-1401 IYQAYLH
+1401 IYQTDLH
-1408 QGYHEDGKS
+1408 RKYQEDGKS
-1417 DSMFNSSARK
+1417 DSMFNSSADK

-1452 QTKKYNKPIIS
+1452 QTKKYKKPIIS

-1503 VQAEEFKG
+1503 VQAEEIKG

-1535 WTESANFKDG
+1535 WTEPANFKDG
-1545 VTSEV
+1545 VTSPV
-1550 KRTDNLKHK
+1550 TGKDNLTHK
-1559 VTLKIEQDSG
+1559 VTLKIVQESG

-1591 YCNKPDGAV
+1591 YCNKPEGAV

-1613 DVSVNENPIIFI
+1613 NVPEAENPKI
-1625 SGSKSLDSSEPCKP
+1625 SESGPKSLDNSEPCKP

-1644 ITNCYEKKDNP
+1644 IKNCYEKKDNP
-1655 KTITVKKVVTGI
+1655 KTITVKKVVTGMA
-1667 GRPTASSTEKFQF
+1667 RPTTSSTEKFKF

-1688 GDTGQPLSNTEM
+1688 GGTGQSLSPGEM
-1700 KSIINDLKAKYP
+1700 DSIINELKAKNPNYSDF
-1712 KSSGFNIRGNSINL
+1712 KISKVSINL
-1726 TSPKEI
+1726 ASPKEI

-1759 YEKKSEG
+1759 YEKRSAG
-1766 YEEAK
+1766 YEKAK
-1771 IVSDWKGSSR
+1771 IVSDLNGNSR
-1781 PIPAKTGQ
+1781 GIPAETGQ
-1789 DDDHHEFTYMKVL
+1789 DDTNEFTYMK
-1802 EEPYEGEI
+1802 EAETPYDGEI

-1831 YLLSIFGFV
+1831 YLFSIFGFV
-1840 AMAGVYLTIK
+1840 AMAGVYLIIR
-1850 KKKRIEI
+1850 KKKRIEM

>member
-25 ILCLLLTGYHG
+25 ILCLLLTGYRG

-50 SNAISVSGTEVKVQ
+50 SNEISISGTEVKVQ

-140 RDAKDLENL
+140 RDAKDLESL
-149 VRRESK
+149 VRKESK

-160 YDGNSQISKLFS
+160 YDGNSRIAQLFP
-172 EGKNEEKQNVEKA
+172 EGKNEEKQDVEKA
-185 KKNGEK
+185 KKDGER
-191 EETTVSEEGSLV
+191 EETTVSEEESLA
-203 SDSNIKRNTELTG
+203 SDSNIRRNTELTG

-241 QYPKIA
+241 QYPKLA

-299 TSEEQK
+299 TSEDQK
-305 GISKETASVE
+305 EISEEAASVE
-315 EEKELSEKEKKSVSE
+315 EKKELSGKEDKPASE
-330 VSIVSTEGKTEEIQA
+330 VSIVSTEGKTEETQA
-345 EVQEPEEEKA
+345 EEEKA
-355 RKNEEKKEE
+355 EKNKEKKEE
-364 NKVETAEAETEEES
+364 NKVETAEAETKEES
-378 REKSE
+378 AEKSE
-383 EAGKDGAKLTEVKKD
+383 EAEKDGAKLTEVKKD

-413 KQSGEGKET
+413 KQSGEGKEA

-490 EEVVLEAKRLVKPEE
+490 EEVVLEAKRLLKPEE
-505 EGEKEGEKLSKEQVE
+505 TEKEGEKLTEEQVE

-538 VSKDDRT
+538 VSKDDNT

-605 KENLSE
+605 NENLSE
-611 EERNPEEIEGLSLE
+611 EKQNPEEIEGLSLE

-706 YNKDTGKIDSV
+706 YNKDTGKIDSLL
-717 MDYNPS
+717 DYNPS

-753 LTANYFVYTYKGVSH
+753 LTANYFVYTYQGVSH
-768 TSYFGKNC
+768 TSHFGDKC

-808 YITDNLNG
+808 YITDNLDG

-883 SFMEKMSSHDSAY
+883 SFMEKVSSHDSAY

-909 EHRYDL
+909 EHQYDL
-915 KYRAPYSPSYM
+915 QYRAKYSTSYM

-959 VGEFQGLDEK
+959 VGEFQGKDENGQK
-969 GHQTWLEKAL
+969 TWLEKAL
-979 DNRTKKVNGK
+979 DNRKNWKGEF
-989 DVYIGYRQRSA
+989 IGDRQRSA
-1000 DFTIIDEEEDDT
+1000 DFTIEDGEEDDT
-1012 AYVHGFTSS
+1012 AYVHGFTSR
-1021 PDDILSYLKDLQEG
+1021 PDDILSYLKNLQEG
-1035 ETTVT
+1035 KTTVT
-1040 NISGSKYSEKIS
+1040 KLSGSKYSEKIS

-1063 RALLQKDIPIKAERK
+1063 RALLQKDIPIKANREAFT
-1078 ESIQNKA
+1078 QYKA

-1110 PSDNEYQYDDILRF
+1110 PSNNEYQYDDILRF

-1138 LYKVGYS
+1138 WYKVGYS

-1218 VSVEGKPDL
+1218 VSVEGKADL
-1227 RENALVKN
+1227 RENALVKK

-1242 GSEASKLNKS
+1242 GSDASKLNKS
-1252 FDEIYKRVAVDSV
+1252 FDEIYKRVAVDGTK
-1265 QNIVIRDV
+1265 NIVIRDV
-1273 LTKNVQPIMK
+1273 LTNNVQPIMK
-1283 DGKAVVSGQL
+1283 DDKPVVSGQL
-1293 VKMKPNGNNQAVEV
+1293 VKMKTKGVEV
-1307 EDILKPGKMADLGLN
+1307 EKVFEADDIDDIDDMKKLGLN

-1331 YSGETGISGLNYD
+1331 YSNETGISGLNYD

-1366 IRMVAKVEPTEH
+1366 IRMVAKVEPTEE
-1378 AKKLFESDSGYKDKG
+1378 AKKLFESDLGYKDKG
-1393 EDRTDLND
+1393 DKRTDLND
-1401 IYQAYLH
+1401 IYQTDLH
-1408 QGYHEDGKS
+1408 RKYHEDGKP
-1417 DSMFNSSARK
+1417 DSMFNSSADK
-1427 FGLFTNEFADITY
+1427 YGLFTNEYADITY

-1452 QTKKYNKPIIS
+1452 QTKKYKKPIIS

-1503 VQAEEFKG
+1503 VYVEKFNE

-1516 QETSEFTP
+1516 QKNSEFIP
-1524 LLELNLKADSW
+1524 LLELNLKDDSW

-1550 KRTDNLKHK
+1550 KGTDNLKHK
-1559 VTLKIEQDSG
+1559 VTLKIVQESG
-1569 KAPQLKITVDNLIP
+1569 KAPQLKITVDNLIS
-1583 SKRYIVYE
+1583 SKRYMVYE
-1591 YCNKPDGAV
+1591 HCNKPDGAV

-1613 DVSVNENPIIFI
+1613 NVSESANPIII
-1625 SGSKSLDSSEPCKP
+1625 WSGPKSLDSSEPCKP

-1655 KTITVKKVVTGI
+1655 KTITVRKVVTGMAK
-1667 GRPTASSTEKFQF
+1667 PTASSTEKFKF

-1688 GDTGQPLSNTEM
+1688 GGTGESLIPGEM
-1700 KSIINDLKAKYP
+1700 DSIINDLKAKNANFTEF
-1712 KSSGFNIRGNSINL
+1712 KIRKDSIYL

-1732 NEYTISFELKDG
+1732 NEFTIYFELKDG

-1759 YEKKSEG
+1759 YEKRSAG
-1766 YEEAK
+1766 YEKAK
-1771 IVSDWKGSSR
+1771 IVSDWKGNSGV
-1781 PIPAKTGQ
+1781 IQAETGQ
-1789 DDDHHEFTYMKVL
+1789 DDNHNEFTYMK
-1802 EEPYEGEI
+1802 EAETPYDGEI

-1819 TIPTGLTRDTTP
+1819 TIPTGLTRDTRP

-1840 AMAGVYLTIK
+1840 AMAGVYLTIR
-1850 KKKRIEI
+1850 KKKRIEM